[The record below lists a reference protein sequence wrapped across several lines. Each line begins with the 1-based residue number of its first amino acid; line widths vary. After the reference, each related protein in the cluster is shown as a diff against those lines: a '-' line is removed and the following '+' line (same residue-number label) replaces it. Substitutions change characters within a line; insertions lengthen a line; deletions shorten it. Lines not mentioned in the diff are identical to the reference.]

1 MGITDRCHCQTE
13 AKGPLFFVG
22 YTRLR
27 EHAMFRITVNNIIR
41 ETNENKTLLRFLRDD
56 LLITSAKDGC
66 SEGACGTC
74 TILFDGEAVRACTI
88 TTKMADGHSVL
99 TVEGLSNWEKRV
111 YDYAFGKKG
120 AVQCGFCI
128 PGMVIAA
135 KSLLDKVQDP
145 SEEEIRF
152 AIRNNICR
160 CTGYV
165 KIVEAIKLAAE
176 IFRRG
181 ELDEEKEEWRIGAR
195 VKRPDVRE
203 KVLGEG
209 KYPDDLYVEGMLHA
223 VALRSKYP
231 RAKVLSIDKDSA
243 LKAEGVTAVF
253 TAEDIPGKK
262 TVGHIVKDWE
272 AMIGVGEI
280 TRFLGDPVALVV
292 ADTREHAEKA
302 KALIKV
308 EYEVLPFVSSID
320 EAKKEDAPLVHPDKG
335 TNIAQERHISR
346 GDAEKAIKE
355 SDYTYTATFTTP
367 HTEHAFLEPEC
378 ALSLPT
384 EEGVRIYSTDQGV
397 YDTQHETAPMLGLP
411 FDKVEVF
418 NCLVGGGFGGKEDVT
433 VQHLSALAAFLLKKP
448 VKMKLTRNESLLFHP
463 KRHPMKETLTVG
475 VDKNG
480 RIKGVLAKVEADTGA
495 YQSLCGPVLERA
507 CTHASGP
514 YNYQNF
520 KIDGYAYY
528 TNNPPSGAFRG
539 FGVTQ
544 TCFGLESVL
553 DRLADKIGI
562 SSWDIRY
569 INAIKPGDELPNGQ
583 IADPSTG
590 LRETLEAVKDIYDQ
604 NEVVGISCAMK
615 NAGVGV
621 GLPDYGRVRLKIK
634 DNKVVVQC
642 AGSCIGQGLW
652 SVLKQVVSDVSGV
665 EGDRI
670 IVEKANTYA
679 PDSGTTSGSRHTTIT
694 GEAARR
700 ASLLLK
706 EALENRS
713 LDELE
718 GEEYYAEY
726 LGKTD
731 KLGSPIP
738 NPVSHVAYGYATQ
751 LCVLDKESGKIKKMV
766 AAHDVGK
773 AINPLSLEGQIEG
786 GVVMG
791 MGYALR
797 ERYRLKDCKPI
808 DKYGSLGLFR
818 ADEVPPI
825 EALIIEKKG
834 LNVASGAIGV
844 GEITCIPTAPAIANA
859 YRRLDGKDRNSLPI
873 DDTPYSI
880 KPFEKKILPKKG
892 KRLYVNPHSRCIGCK
907 ECMRA
912 CADLF
917 NKTKDPELALLEIV
931 SLKDYKP
938 SVCIQCGKCARVC
951 PEGAISL
958 NKAGVYVIDKKKCT
972 GCGECRKA
980 CPMKVMKILPDGKTG
995 KCIACGTC
1003 VKACPMEVLSI
1014 AQGE

>member
-1 MGITDRCHCQTE
+1 
-13 AKGPLFFVG
+13 
-22 YTRLR
+22 
-27 EHAMFRITVNNIIR
+27 MFRINVNSKHT
-41 ETNENKTLLRFLRDD
+41 ETNENKSLLRYLRDD
-56 LLITSAKDGC
+56 LRITSAKDGC

-74 TILFDGEAVRACTI
+74 TILFDGEAVKACTL
-88 TTKMADGHSVL
+88 TTKMADGHSIV
-99 TVEGLSNWEKRV
+99 TVEGLTEWEKRV
-111 YDYAFGKKG
+111 YDYAFGKAG

-128 PGMVIAA
+128 PGMVMAA
-135 KSLLDKVQDP
+135 KGLLDKVPDP

-165 KIVEAIKLAAE
+165 KIVEAINLAAK
-176 IFRRG
+176 IFREG
-181 ELDEEKEEWRIGAR
+181 GLEEEKEEWKIGAR

-203 KVLGEG
+203 KVLGYG
-209 KYPDDLYVEGMLHA
+209 KYPDDLYVDGMLHA

-231 RAKVLSIDKDSA
+231 RAKLLSLDKEEA
-243 LKAEGVTAVF
+243 LKEEGVVAIF
-253 TAEDIPGKK
+253 TAQDIPGKK

-272 AMIGVGEI
+272 AMIGIGET

-292 ADTREHAEKA
+292 ADTRDHADRA
-302 KALIKV
+302 KDKIKV
-308 EYEVLPFVSSID
+308 EYEVLPFISSID
-320 EAKKEDAPLVHPDKG
+320 EAKKEGAVLVHPEYKG
-335 TNIAQERHISR
+335 NIAQERHISR
-346 GDAEKAIKE
+346 GDAEKAIAE
-355 SDYTYTATFTTP
+355 SDFTYTAVFSTP

-378 ALSLPT
+378 ALSIPT

-411 FDKVEVF
+411 YDKVEVF

-448 VKMKLTRNESLLFHP
+448 VKMKLSRSESLLFHP
-463 KRHPMKETLTVG
+463 KRHPMREKITIG
-475 VDKNG
+475 VDKKG
-480 RIKGVLAKVEADTGA
+480 RIKGVMAEVEADTGA

-544 TCFGLESVL
+544 TCFGLESSL
-553 DRLADKIGI
+553 DRLAEMVGI
-562 SSWDIRY
+562 SGWEIRY

-583 IADPSTG
+583 IADSSTG
-590 LRETLEAVKDIYDQ
+590 LKETLEAVKSDYYN
-604 NEVVGISCAMK
+604 NEIVGIACAMK

-621 GLPDYGRVRLKIK
+621 GLPDYGRVTLKVEDSKVIIK
-634 DNKVVVQC
+634 C

-652 SVLKQVVSDVSGV
+652 SVLKQIVADVSGID
-665 EGDRI
+665 GDDI
-670 IVEKANTYA
+670 IVEKANTFA

-700 ASLLLK
+700 ASLLIKKELEGKTLK
-706 EALENRS
+706 
-713 LDELE
+713 DLE

-731 KLGSPIP
+731 KLGSPLP
-738 NPVSHVAYGYATQ
+738 HPVSHVAYGYATQ
-751 LCVLDKESGKIKKMV
+751 LCVLNKESGKIEKMI
-766 AAHDVGK
+766 AAHDVGR

-797 ERYRLKDCKPI
+797 ERYRLDKCKPME
-808 DKYGSLGLFR
+808 KYGSLGLFR
-818 ADEVPPI
+818 ADELPPI
-825 EALIIEKKG
+825 EAKVIEKEG
-834 LNVASGAIGV
+834 LDVASGAIGV

-859 YRRLDGKDRNSLPI
+859 YRKLDGIERNSLPLQN
-873 DDTPYSI
+873 TPYEI
-880 KPFEKKILPKKG
+880 KPFAKKILPKKG
-892 KRLYVNPHSRCIGCK
+892 KRLFVNPGSRCIGCL
-907 ECMRA
+907 ECVRA
-912 CADLF
+912 CSMLF
-917 NKTKDPELALLEIV
+917 TKTPDPTLAFIQVRKD
-931 SLKDYKP
+931 KDYKP
-938 SVCIQCGKCARVC
+938 SVCIQCGKCAKVC
-951 PEGAISL
+951 PEGAITQ
-958 NKAGVYVIDKKKCT
+958 NMAGVYTIDKKKCT
-972 GCGECRKA
+972 GCGKCREA
-980 CPMKVMKILPDGKTG
+980 CPMKVMVALEDNISG

-1003 VKACPMEVLSI
+1003 VKACPMEVLQI
-1014 AQGE
+1014 AKGE

>member
-1 MGITDRCHCQTE
+1 
-13 AKGPLFFVG
+13 
-22 YTRLR
+22 
-27 EHAMFRITVNNIIR
+27 MFRINVNSKHT
-41 ETNENKTLLRFLRDD
+41 ETNENKSLLRYLRDD
-56 LLITSAKDGC
+56 LRITSAKDGC

-74 TILFDGEAVRACTI
+74 TILFDGEAVKACTL
-88 TTKMADGHSVL
+88 TTKMADGHSIV
-99 TVEGLSNWEKRV
+99 TVEGLTEWEKKV
-111 YDYAFGKKG
+111 YDYAFGKAG

-128 PGMVIAA
+128 PGMVMAA
-135 KSLLDKVQDP
+135 KGLLDKVPDP

-165 KIVEAIKLAAE
+165 KIVEAINLAAR
-176 IFRRG
+176 IFREG
-181 ELDEEKEEWRIGAR
+181 GLEEEKEEWKIGAR

-203 KVLGEG
+203 KVLGYG
-209 KYPDDLYVEGMLHA
+209 KYPDDLYVDGMLHA

-231 RAKVLSIDKDSA
+231 RAKLLSLDKEEA
-243 LKAEGVTAVF
+243 LKEEGVVAIF
-253 TAEDIPGKK
+253 TAQDIPGKK

-272 AMIGVGEI
+272 AMIGIGEI

-292 ADTREHAEKA
+292 ADTRDHADRAKEK
-302 KALIKV
+302 IKV
-308 EYEVLPFVSSID
+308 EYEVLPFISSID
-320 EAKKEDAPLVHPDKG
+320 EAKKEGAVLVHPEYKG
-335 TNIAQERHISR
+335 NIAQERHISR
-346 GDAEKAIKE
+346 GDAEKAIAE
-355 SDYTYTATFTTP
+355 SDFTYTAVFSTP

-378 ALSLPT
+378 ALSIPT

-411 FDKVEVF
+411 YDKVEVF

-448 VKMKLTRNESLLFHP
+448 VKMKLSRSESLLFHP
-463 KRHPMKETLTVG
+463 KRHPMREKITIG
-475 VDKNG
+475 VDKKG
-480 RIKGVLAKVEADTGA
+480 RIKGVMAEVEADTGA

-544 TCFGLESVL
+544 TCFGLESSL
-553 DRLADKIGI
+553 DRLAEMVGI
-562 SSWDIRY
+562 SGWEIRY

-590 LRETLEAVKDIYDQ
+590 LKETLEAVKSDYYN
-604 NEVVGISCAMK
+604 NEIVGIACAMK

-621 GLPDYGRVRLKIK
+621 GLPDYGRVTLKVEDSKVIIK
-634 DNKVVVQC
+634 C

-652 SVLKQVVSDVSGV
+652 SVLKQIVADVSGID
-665 EGDRI
+665 GDDI
-670 IVEKANTYA
+670 IVEKANTFA

-700 ASLLLK
+700 ASLLIKKELEGKTLK
-706 EALENRS
+706 
-713 LDELE
+713 DLE

-731 KLGSPIP
+731 KLGSPLP
-738 NPVSHVAYGYATQ
+738 HPVSHVAYGYATQ
-751 LCVLDKESGKIKKMV
+751 LCVLNKESGKIEKMI
-766 AAHDVGK
+766 AAHDVGR

-797 ERYRLKDCKPI
+797 ERYRLDMCRPI
-808 DKYGSLGLFR
+808 EKYGSLGLFR
-818 ADEVPPI
+818 ADELPPI
-825 EALIIEKKG
+825 EAKVIEKEG
-834 LNVASGAIGV
+834 LDVASGAIGV

-859 YRRLDGKDRNSLPI
+859 YRKLDGIERNSLPLQN
-873 DDTPYSI
+873 TPYEI
-880 KPFEKKILPKKG
+880 KPFAKKILPKKG
-892 KRLYVNPHSRCIGCK
+892 KRLFVNPGSRCIGCL
-907 ECMRA
+907 ECVRA
-912 CADLF
+912 CSMLF
-917 NKTKDPELALLEIV
+917 TKTPDPTLAFIQVRKD
-931 SLKDYKP
+931 KDYKP
-938 SVCIQCGKCARVC
+938 SVCIQCGKCAKVC
-951 PEGAISL
+951 PEGAITQ
-958 NKAGVYVIDKKKCT
+958 NMAGVYTIDKKKCT
-972 GCGECRKA
+972 GCGKCREA
-980 CPMKVMKILPDGKTG
+980 CPMKVMVALEENISG

-1003 VKACPMEVLSI
+1003 VKACPMEVLQI
-1014 AQGE
+1014 AKGE

>member
-1 MGITDRCHCQTE
+1 
-13 AKGPLFFVG
+13 
-22 YTRLR
+22 
-27 EHAMFRITVNNIIR
+27 MFRINVNSKHT
-41 ETNENKTLLRFLRDD
+41 ETNENKSLLRYLRDD
-56 LLITSAKDGC
+56 LRITSAKDGC

-74 TILFDGEAVRACTI
+74 TILFDGEAVKACTL
-88 TTKMADGHSVL
+88 TTKMADGHSIV
-99 TVEGLSNWEKRV
+99 TVEGLTEWEKRV
-111 YDYAFGKKG
+111 YDYAFGKAG

-128 PGMVIAA
+128 PGMVMAA
-135 KSLLDKVQDP
+135 KGLLDKVPDP

-165 KIVEAIKLAAE
+165 KIVEAINLAAR
-176 IFRRG
+176 IFREG
-181 ELDEEKEEWRIGAR
+181 GLEEEKEEWKIGAR

-203 KVLGEG
+203 KVLGYG
-209 KYPDDLYVEGMLHA
+209 KYPDDLYVDGMLHA

-231 RAKVLSIDKDSA
+231 RAKLLSLDKEEA
-243 LKAEGVTAVF
+243 LKEEGVVAIF
-253 TAEDIPGKK
+253 TAQDIPGKK

-272 AMIGVGEI
+272 AMIGIGEI

-292 ADTREHAEKA
+292 ADTRDHADRA
-302 KALIKV
+302 KDKIKV
-308 EYEVLPFVSSID
+308 EYEVLPFISSID
-320 EAKKEDAPLVHPDKG
+320 EAKKEGAVLVHPEYKG
-335 TNIAQERHISR
+335 NIAQERHISR
-346 GDAEKAIKE
+346 GDAEKAIAE
-355 SDYTYTATFTTP
+355 SDFTYTAVFSTP

-378 ALSLPT
+378 ALSIPT

-411 FDKVEVF
+411 YDKVEVF

-448 VKMKLTRNESLLFHP
+448 VKMKLSRSESLLFHP
-463 KRHPMKETLTVG
+463 KRHPMREKITIG
-475 VDKNG
+475 VDKKG
-480 RIKGVLAKVEADTGA
+480 RIKGVMAEVEADTGA

-544 TCFGLESVL
+544 TCFGLESSL
-553 DRLADKIGI
+553 DRLAEMVGI
-562 SSWDIRY
+562 SGWEIRY

-583 IADPSTG
+583 IADSSTG
-590 LRETLEAVKDIYDQ
+590 LKETLEAVKSDYYN
-604 NEVVGISCAMK
+604 NEIVGIACAMK

-621 GLPDYGRVRLKIK
+621 GLPDYGRVTLKVEDSKVIIK
-634 DNKVVVQC
+634 C

-652 SVLKQVVSDVSGV
+652 SVLKQIVADVSGID
-665 EGDRI
+665 GDDI
-670 IVEKANTYA
+670 IVEKANTFA

-700 ASLLLK
+700 ASLLIKKELEGKTLK
-706 EALENRS
+706 
-713 LDELE
+713 DLE

-731 KLGSPIP
+731 KLGSPLP
-738 NPVSHVAYGYATQ
+738 HPVSHVAYGYATQ
-751 LCVLDKESGKIKKMV
+751 LCVLNKESGKIEKMI
-766 AAHDVGK
+766 AAHDVGR

-797 ERYRLKDCKPI
+797 ERYRLDMCRPI
-808 DKYGSLGLFR
+808 EKYGSLGLFR
-818 ADEVPPI
+818 ADELPPI
-825 EALIIEKKG
+825 EAKVIEKEG
-834 LNVASGAIGV
+834 LDVASGAIGV

-859 YRRLDGKDRNSLPI
+859 YRKLDGIERNSLPLQN
-873 DDTPYSI
+873 TPYEI
-880 KPFEKKILPKKG
+880 KPFAKKILPKKG
-892 KRLYVNPHSRCIGCK
+892 KRLFVNPGSRCIGCL
-907 ECMRA
+907 ECVRA
-912 CADLF
+912 CSMLF
-917 NKTKDPELALLEIV
+917 TKTPDPTLAFIQVRKD
-931 SLKDYKP
+931 KDYKP
-938 SVCIQCGKCARVC
+938 SVCIQCGKCAKVC
-951 PEGAISL
+951 PEGAITQ
-958 NKAGVYVIDKKKCT
+958 NMAGVYTIDKKKCT
-972 GCGECRKA
+972 GCGKCREA
-980 CPMKVMKILPDGKTG
+980 CPMKVMVALEDNISG

-1003 VKACPMEVLSI
+1003 VKACPMEVLQI
-1014 AQGE
+1014 AKGE

>member
-1 MGITDRCHCQTE
+1 
-13 AKGPLFFVG
+13 
-22 YTRLR
+22 
-27 EHAMFRITVNNIIR
+27 MFRINVNSKHT
-41 ETNENKTLLRFLRDD
+41 ETNENKSLLRYLRDD
-56 LLITSAKDGC
+56 LRITSAKDGC

-74 TILFDGEAVRACTI
+74 TILFDGEAVKACTL
-88 TTKMADGHSVL
+88 TTKMADGHSIV
-99 TVEGLSNWEKRV
+99 TVEGLTEWEKRV
-111 YDYAFGKKG
+111 YDYAFGKAG

-128 PGMVIAA
+128 PGMVMAA
-135 KSLLDKVQDP
+135 KGLLDKVPDP

-165 KIVEAIKLAAE
+165 KIVEAINLAAR
-176 IFRRG
+176 IFREG
-181 ELDEEKEEWRIGAR
+181 GLEEEKEEWKIGAR

-203 KVLGEG
+203 KVLGYG
-209 KYPDDLYVEGMLHA
+209 KYPDDLYVDGMLHA

-231 RAKVLSIDKDSA
+231 RAKLLSLDKEEA
-243 LKAEGVTAVF
+243 LKEEGVVAIF
-253 TAEDIPGKK
+253 TAQDIPGKK

-272 AMIGVGEI
+272 AMIGIGET

-292 ADTREHAEKA
+292 ADTRDHADRA
-302 KALIKV
+302 KDKIKV
-308 EYEVLPFVSSID
+308 EYEVLPFISSID
-320 EAKKEDAPLVHPDKG
+320 EAKKEGAVLVHPEYKG
-335 TNIAQERHISR
+335 NIAQERHISR
-346 GDAEKAIKE
+346 GDAEKAIAE
-355 SDYTYTATFTTP
+355 SDFTYTAVFSTP

-378 ALSLPT
+378 ALSIPT

-411 FDKVEVF
+411 YDKVEVF

-448 VKMKLTRNESLLFHP
+448 VKMKLSRSESLLFHP
-463 KRHPMKETLTVG
+463 KRHPMREKITIG
-475 VDKNG
+475 VDKKG
-480 RIKGVLAKVEADTGA
+480 RIKGVMAEVEADTGA

-544 TCFGLESVL
+544 TCFGLESSL
-553 DRLADKIGI
+553 DRLAEMVGI
-562 SSWDIRY
+562 SGWEIRY

-590 LRETLEAVKDIYDQ
+590 LKETLEAVKSDYYN
-604 NEVVGISCAMK
+604 NEIVGIACAMK

-621 GLPDYGRVRLKIK
+621 GLPDYGRVTLKVEDSKVIIK
-634 DNKVVVQC
+634 C

-652 SVLKQVVSDVSGV
+652 SVLKQIVADVSGID
-665 EGDRI
+665 GDDI
-670 IVEKANTYA
+670 IVEKANTFA

-700 ASLLLK
+700 ASLLIKKELEGKTLK
-706 EALENRS
+706 
-713 LDELE
+713 DLE

-731 KLGSPIP
+731 KLGSPLP
-738 NPVSHVAYGYATQ
+738 HPVSHVAYGYATQ
-751 LCVLDKESGKIKKMV
+751 LCVLNKESGKIEKMI
-766 AAHDVGK
+766 AAHDVGR

-797 ERYRLKDCKPI
+797 ERYRLDKCKPME
-808 DKYGSLGLFR
+808 KYGSLGLFR
-818 ADEVPPI
+818 ADELPPI
-825 EALIIEKKG
+825 EAKVIEKEG
-834 LNVASGAIGV
+834 LDVASGAIGV

-859 YRRLDGKDRNSLPI
+859 YRKLDGIERNSLPLPN
-873 DDTPYSI
+873 TPYEI
-880 KPFEKKILPKKG
+880 KPFAKKILPKKG
-892 KRLYVNPHSRCIGCK
+892 KRLFVNPGSRCIGCL
-907 ECMRA
+907 ECVRA
-912 CADLF
+912 CSMLF
-917 NKTKDPELALLEIV
+917 TKTPDPTLAFIQVRKD
-931 SLKDYKP
+931 KDYKP
-938 SVCIQCGKCARVC
+938 SVCIQCGKCAKVC
-951 PEGAISL
+951 PEGAITQ
-958 NKAGVYVIDKKKCT
+958 NMAGVYTIDKKKCT
-972 GCGECRKA
+972 GCGKCREA
-980 CPMKVMKILPDGKTG
+980 CPMKVMVALEDNISG

-1003 VKACPMEVLSI
+1003 VKACPMEVLQI
-1014 AQGE
+1014 AKGE

>member
-1 MGITDRCHCQTE
+1 
-13 AKGPLFFVG
+13 
-22 YTRLR
+22 
-27 EHAMFRITVNNIIR
+27 MFRINVNSKHT
-41 ETNENKTLLRFLRDD
+41 ETNENKSLLRYLRDD
-56 LLITSAKDGC
+56 LRITSAKDGC

-74 TILFDGEAVRACTI
+74 TILFDGEAVKACTL
-88 TTKMADGHSVL
+88 TTKMADGHSIV
-99 TVEGLSNWEKRV
+99 TVEGLTEWEKRV
-111 YDYAFGKKG
+111 YDYAFGKAG

-128 PGMVIAA
+128 PGMVMAA
-135 KSLLDKVQDP
+135 KGLLDKVPDP

-165 KIVEAIKLAAE
+165 KIVEAINLAAK
-176 IFRRG
+176 IFREG
-181 ELDEEKEEWRIGAR
+181 GLEEEREEWKIGAR

-203 KVLGEG
+203 KVLGYG
-209 KYPDDLYVEGMLHA
+209 KYPDDLYVDGMLHA

-231 RAKVLSIDKDSA
+231 RAKLLSLDKEEA
-243 LKAEGVTAVF
+243 LKEEGVVAIF
-253 TAEDIPGKK
+253 TAQDIPGKK

-272 AMIGVGEI
+272 AMIGIGET

-292 ADTREHAEKA
+292 ADTRDHADRA
-302 KALIKV
+302 KDKIKV
-308 EYEVLPFVSSID
+308 EYEVLPFISSID
-320 EAKKEDAPLVHPDKG
+320 EAKKEGAVLVHPEYKG
-335 TNIAQERHISR
+335 NIAQERHISR
-346 GDAEKAIKE
+346 GDAEKAIAE
-355 SDYTYTATFTTP
+355 SDFTYTSVFSTP

-378 ALSLPT
+378 ALSIPT

-411 FDKVEVF
+411 YDKVEVF

-448 VKMKLTRNESLLFHP
+448 VKMKLSRSESLLFHP
-463 KRHPMKETLTVG
+463 KRHPMREKITIG
-475 VDKNG
+475 VDKKG
-480 RIKGVLAKVEADTGA
+480 RIKGVMAEVEADTGA

-544 TCFGLESVL
+544 TCFGLESSL
-553 DRLADKIGI
+553 DRLAEMVGI
-562 SSWDIRY
+562 SGWEIRY

-590 LRETLEAVKDIYDQ
+590 LKETLEAVKSDYYN
-604 NEVVGISCAMK
+604 NEIVGIACAMK

-621 GLPDYGRVRLKIK
+621 GLPDYGRVTLKVEDSKVIIK
-634 DNKVVVQC
+634 C

-652 SVLKQVVSDVSGV
+652 SVLKQIVADVSGID
-665 EGDRI
+665 GDDI
-670 IVEKANTYA
+670 IVEKANTFA

-700 ASLLLK
+700 ASLLIKKELEGKTLK
-706 EALENRS
+706 
-713 LDELE
+713 DLE

-731 KLGSPIP
+731 KLGSPLP
-738 NPVSHVAYGYATQ
+738 HPVSHVAYGYATQ
-751 LCVLDKESGKIKKMV
+751 LCVLNKESGKIEKMI
-766 AAHDVGK
+766 AAHDVGR

-797 ERYRLKDCKPI
+797 ERYRLDKCKPME
-808 DKYGSLGLFR
+808 KYASLGLFR
-818 ADEVPPI
+818 ADELPPI
-825 EALIIEKKG
+825 EAKVIEKEG

-859 YRRLDGKDRNSLPI
+859 YRKLDGIERNSLPLQN
-873 DDTPYSI
+873 TPYEI
-880 KPFEKKILPKKG
+880 KPFAKKILPKKG
-892 KRLYVNPHSRCIGCK
+892 KRLFVNPGSRCIGCL
-907 ECMRA
+907 ECVRA
-912 CADLF
+912 CSMLF
-917 NKTKDPELALLEIV
+917 TKTPDPTLAFIQVRKD
-931 SLKDYKP
+931 KDYKP
-938 SVCIQCGKCARVC
+938 SVCIQCGKCAKVC
-951 PEGAISL
+951 PEGAITQ
-958 NKAGVYVIDKKKCT
+958 NMAGVYTIDKKKCT
-972 GCGECRKA
+972 GCGKCREA
-980 CPMKVMKILPDGKTG
+980 CPMKVMVALEDNISG

-1003 VKACPMEVLSI
+1003 VKACPMEVLQI
-1014 AQGE
+1014 AKGE

>member
-1 MGITDRCHCQTE
+1 
-13 AKGPLFFVG
+13 
-22 YTRLR
+22 
-27 EHAMFRITVNNIIR
+27 MFRINVNSKHT
-41 ETNENKTLLRFLRDD
+41 ETNENKSLLRYLRDD
-56 LLITSAKDGC
+56 LRITSAKDGC

-74 TILFDGEAVRACTI
+74 TILFDGEAVKACTL
-88 TTKMADGHSVL
+88 TTKMADGHSIV
-99 TVEGLSNWEKRV
+99 TVEGLTEWEKRV
-111 YDYAFGKKG
+111 YDYAFGKAG

-128 PGMVIAA
+128 PGMVMAA
-135 KSLLDKVQDP
+135 KGLLDKVPDP

-165 KIVEAIKLAAE
+165 KIVEAINLAAR
-176 IFRRG
+176 IFREG
-181 ELDEEKEEWRIGAR
+181 GLEEEKEEWKIGAR

-203 KVLGEG
+203 KVLGYG
-209 KYPDDLYVEGMLHA
+209 KYPDDLYVDGMLHA

-231 RAKVLSIDKDSA
+231 RAKLLSLDKEEA
-243 LKAEGVTAVF
+243 LKEEGVVAIF
-253 TAEDIPGKK
+253 TAQDIPGKK

-272 AMIGVGEI
+272 AMIGIGET

-292 ADTREHAEKA
+292 ADTRDHADRA
-302 KALIKV
+302 KDKIKV
-308 EYEVLPFVSSID
+308 EYEVLPFISSID
-320 EAKKEDAPLVHPDKG
+320 EAKKEGAVLVHPEYKG
-335 TNIAQERHISR
+335 NIAQERHISR
-346 GDAEKAIKE
+346 GDAEKAIAE
-355 SDYTYTATFTTP
+355 SDFTYTSVFSTP

-378 ALSLPT
+378 ALSIPT

-411 FDKVEVF
+411 YDKVEVF

-448 VKMKLTRNESLLFHP
+448 VKMKLSRSESLLFHP
-463 KRHPMKETLTVG
+463 KRHPMREKITIG
-475 VDKNG
+475 VDKKG
-480 RIKGVLAKVEADTGA
+480 RIKGVMAEVEADTGA

-544 TCFGLESVL
+544 TCFGLESSL
-553 DRLADKIGI
+553 DRLAEMVGI
-562 SSWDIRY
+562 SGWEIRY

-583 IADPSTG
+583 IADSSTG
-590 LRETLEAVKDIYDQ
+590 LKETLEAVKSDYYN
-604 NEVVGISCAMK
+604 NEIVGIACAMK

-621 GLPDYGRVRLKIK
+621 GLPDYGRVTLKVEDSKVIIK
-634 DNKVVVQC
+634 C

-652 SVLKQVVSDVSGV
+652 SVLKQIVADVSGID
-665 EGDRI
+665 GDDI
-670 IVEKANTYA
+670 IVEKANTFA

-700 ASLLLK
+700 ASLLIKKELEGKTLK
-706 EALENRS
+706 
-713 LDELE
+713 DLE

-731 KLGSPIP
+731 KLGSPLP
-738 NPVSHVAYGYATQ
+738 HPVSHVAYGYATQ
-751 LCVLDKESGKIKKMV
+751 LCVLNKESGKIEKMI
-766 AAHDVGK
+766 AAHDVGR

-797 ERYRLKDCKPI
+797 ERYRLDKCKPME
-808 DKYGSLGLFR
+808 KYASLGLFR
-818 ADEVPPI
+818 ADELPPI
-825 EALIIEKKG
+825 EAKVIEKEG
-834 LNVASGAIGV
+834 LDVASGAIGV

-859 YRRLDGKDRNSLPI
+859 YRKLDGIERNSLPLQN
-873 DDTPYSI
+873 TPYEI
-880 KPFEKKILPKKG
+880 KPFAKKILPKKG
-892 KRLYVNPHSRCIGCK
+892 KRLFVNPGSRCIGCL
-907 ECMRA
+907 ECVRA
-912 CADLF
+912 CSMLF
-917 NKTKDPELALLEIV
+917 TKTPDPTLAFIQVRKD
-931 SLKDYKP
+931 KDYKP
-938 SVCIQCGKCARVC
+938 SVCIQCGKCAKVC
-951 PEGAISL
+951 PEGAITQ
-958 NKAGVYVIDKKKCT
+958 NMAGVYTIDKKKCT
-972 GCGECRKA
+972 GCGKCREV
-980 CPMKVMKILPDGKTG
+980 CPMKVMVALEDNISG

-1003 VKACPMEVLSI
+1003 VKACPMEVLQI
-1014 AQGE
+1014 AKGE

>member
-1 MGITDRCHCQTE
+1 
-13 AKGPLFFVG
+13 
-22 YTRLR
+22 
-27 EHAMFRITVNNIIR
+27 MFRINVNSKHT
-41 ETNENKTLLRFLRDD
+41 ETNENKSLLRYLRDD
-56 LLITSAKDGC
+56 LRITSAKDGC

-74 TILFDGEAVRACTI
+74 TILFDGEAVKACTL
-88 TTKMADGHSVL
+88 TTKMADGHSIV
-99 TVEGLSNWEKRV
+99 TVEGLTEWEKRV
-111 YDYAFGKKG
+111 YDYAFGKAG

-128 PGMVIAA
+128 PGMVMAA
-135 KSLLDKVQDP
+135 KGLLDKVPDP

-165 KIVEAIKLAAE
+165 KIVEAINLAAR
-176 IFRRG
+176 IFREG
-181 ELDEEKEEWRIGAR
+181 GLEEEKEEWKIGAR

-203 KVLGEG
+203 KVLGYG
-209 KYPDDLYVEGMLHA
+209 KYPDDLYVDGMLHA

-231 RAKVLSIDKDSA
+231 RAKLLSLDKEEA
-243 LKAEGVTAVF
+243 LKEEGVVAIF
-253 TAEDIPGKK
+253 TAQDIPGKK

-272 AMIGVGEI
+272 AMIGIGET

-292 ADTREHAEKA
+292 ADTRDHADRA
-302 KALIKV
+302 KDKIKV
-308 EYEVLPFVSSID
+308 EYEVLPFISSID
-320 EAKKEDAPLVHPDKG
+320 EAKKEGAVLVHPEYKG
-335 TNIAQERHISR
+335 NIAQERHISR
-346 GDAEKAIKE
+346 GDAEKAIAE
-355 SDYTYTATFTTP
+355 SDFTYTSVFSTP

-378 ALSLPT
+378 ALSIPT

-411 FDKVEVF
+411 YDKVEVF

-448 VKMKLTRNESLLFHP
+448 VKMKLSRSESLLFHP
-463 KRHPMKETLTVG
+463 KRHPMREKITIG
-475 VDKNG
+475 VDKKG
-480 RIKGVLAKVEADTGA
+480 RIKGVMAEVEADTGA

-544 TCFGLESVL
+544 TCFGLESSL
-553 DRLADKIGI
+553 DRLAEMVGI
-562 SSWDIRY
+562 SGWEIRY

-590 LRETLEAVKDIYDQ
+590 LKETLEAVKSDYYN
-604 NEVVGISCAMK
+604 NEIVGIACAMK

-621 GLPDYGRVRLKIK
+621 GLPDYGRVTLKVEDSKVIIK
-634 DNKVVVQC
+634 C

-652 SVLKQVVSDVSGV
+652 SVLKQIVADVSGID
-665 EGDRI
+665 GDDI
-670 IVEKANTYA
+670 IVEKANTFA

-700 ASLLLK
+700 ASLLIKKELEGKTLK
-706 EALENRS
+706 
-713 LDELE
+713 DLE

-731 KLGSPIP
+731 KLGSPLP
-738 NPVSHVAYGYATQ
+738 HPVSHVAYGYATQ
-751 LCVLDKESGKIKKMV
+751 LCVLNKESGKIEKMI
-766 AAHDVGK
+766 AAHDVGR

-797 ERYRLKDCKPI
+797 ERYRLDKCRPI
-808 DKYGSLGLFR
+808 EKYGSLGLFR
-818 ADEVPPI
+818 ADELPPI
-825 EALIIEKKG
+825 EAKVIEKEG
-834 LNVASGAIGV
+834 LDVASGAIGV

-859 YRRLDGKDRNSLPI
+859 YRKLDGIERNSLPLQN
-873 DDTPYSI
+873 TPYEI
-880 KPFEKKILPKKG
+880 KPFAKKILPKKG
-892 KRLYVNPHSRCIGCK
+892 KRLFVNPGSRCIGCL
-907 ECMRA
+907 ECVRA
-912 CADLF
+912 CSMLF
-917 NKTKDPELALLEIV
+917 TKTPDPTLAFIQVRKD
-931 SLKDYKP
+931 KDYKP
-938 SVCIQCGKCARVC
+938 SVCIQCGKCAKVC
-951 PEGAISL
+951 PEGAITQ
-958 NKAGVYVIDKKKCT
+958 NMAGVYTIDKKKCT
-972 GCGECRKA
+972 GCGKCREA
-980 CPMKVMKILPDGKTG
+980 CPMKVMVALEDNISG

-1003 VKACPMEVLSI
+1003 VKACPMEVLQI
-1014 AQGE
+1014 AKGE

>member
-1 MGITDRCHCQTE
+1 
-13 AKGPLFFVG
+13 
-22 YTRLR
+22 
-27 EHAMFRITVNNIIR
+27 MFRINVNSKHT
-41 ETNENKTLLRFLRDD
+41 ETNENKSLLRYLRDD
-56 LLITSAKDGC
+56 LRITSAKDGC

-74 TILFDGEAVRACTI
+74 TILFDGEAVKACTL
-88 TTKMADGHSVL
+88 TTKMADGHSIV
-99 TVEGLSNWEKRV
+99 TVEGLTEWEKRV
-111 YDYAFGKKG
+111 YDYAFGKAG

-128 PGMVIAA
+128 PGMVMAA
-135 KSLLDKVQDP
+135 KGLLDKVPDP

-165 KIVEAIKLAAE
+165 KIVEAINLAAR
-176 IFRRG
+176 IFREG
-181 ELDEEKEEWRIGAR
+181 GLEEEKEEWKIGAR

-203 KVLGEG
+203 KVLGYG
-209 KYPDDLYVEGMLHA
+209 KYPDDLYVDGMLHA

-231 RAKVLSIDKDSA
+231 RAKLLSLDKEEA
-243 LKAEGVTAVF
+243 LKEEGVVAIF
-253 TAEDIPGKK
+253 TAQDIPGKK

-272 AMIGVGEI
+272 AMIGIGET

-292 ADTREHAEKA
+292 ADTRDHADRAKEK
-302 KALIKV
+302 IKV
-308 EYEVLPFVSSID
+308 EYEVLHFISSID
-320 EAKKEDAPLVHPDKG
+320 EAKKEGAVLVHPEYKG
-335 TNIAQERHISR
+335 NIAQERHISR
-346 GDAEKAIKE
+346 GDAEKAIAE
-355 SDYTYTATFTTP
+355 SDFTYTSVFSTP

-378 ALSLPT
+378 ALSIPT

-411 FDKVEVF
+411 YDKVEVF

-448 VKMKLTRNESLLFHP
+448 VKMKLSRSESLLFHP
-463 KRHPMKETLTVG
+463 KRHPMREKITIG
-475 VDKNG
+475 VDKKG
-480 RIKGVLAKVEADTGA
+480 RIKGVMAEVEADTGA

-544 TCFGLESVL
+544 TCFGLESSL
-553 DRLADKIGI
+553 DRLAEMVGI
-562 SSWDIRY
+562 SGWEIRY

-590 LRETLEAVKDIYDQ
+590 LKETLEAVKSDYYN
-604 NEVVGISCAMK
+604 NEIVGIACAMK

-621 GLPDYGRVRLKIK
+621 GLPDYGRVTLKVEDSKVIIK
-634 DNKVVVQC
+634 C

-652 SVLKQVVSDVSGV
+652 SVLKQIVADVSGID
-665 EGDRI
+665 GDDI
-670 IVEKANTYA
+670 IVEKANTFA

-700 ASLLLK
+700 ASLLIKKELEGKTLK
-706 EALENRS
+706 
-713 LDELE
+713 DLE

-731 KLGSPIP
+731 KLGSPLP
-738 NPVSHVAYGYATQ
+738 HPVSHVAYGYATQ
-751 LCVLDKESGKIKKMV
+751 LCVLNKESGKIEKMI
-766 AAHDVGK
+766 AAHDVGR

-797 ERYRLKDCKPI
+797 ERYRLDKCKPME
-808 DKYGSLGLFR
+808 KYGSLGLFR
-818 ADEVPPI
+818 ADELPPI
-825 EALIIEKKG
+825 EAKVIEKEG
-834 LNVASGAIGV
+834 LDVASGAIGV

-859 YRRLDGKDRNSLPI
+859 YRKLDGIERNSLPLQN
-873 DDTPYSI
+873 TPYEI
-880 KPFEKKILPKKG
+880 KPFAKKILPKKG
-892 KRLYVNPHSRCIGCK
+892 KRLFVNPGSRCIGCL
-907 ECMRA
+907 ECVRA
-912 CADLF
+912 CSMLF
-917 NKTKDPELALLEIV
+917 TKTPDPTLAFIQVRKD
-931 SLKDYKP
+931 KDYKP
-938 SVCIQCGKCARVC
+938 SVCIQCGKCAKVC
-951 PEGAISL
+951 PEGAITQ
-958 NKAGVYVIDKKKCT
+958 NMAGVYTIDKKKCT
-972 GCGECRKA
+972 GCGKCREA
-980 CPMKVMKILPDGKTG
+980 CPMKVMVALEDNISG

-1003 VKACPMEVLSI
+1003 VKACPMEVLQI
-1014 AQGE
+1014 AKGE

>member
-1 MGITDRCHCQTE
+1 
-13 AKGPLFFVG
+13 
-22 YTRLR
+22 
-27 EHAMFRITVNNIIR
+27 MFRINVNSKHT
-41 ETNENKTLLRFLRDD
+41 ETNENKSLLRYLRDD
-56 LLITSAKDGC
+56 LRITSAKDGC

-74 TILFDGEAVRACTI
+74 TILFDGEAVKACTL
-88 TTKMADGHSVL
+88 TTKMADGHSIV
-99 TVEGLSNWEKRV
+99 TVEGLTEWEKRV
-111 YDYAFGKKG
+111 YDYAFGKAG

-128 PGMVIAA
+128 PGMVMAA
-135 KSLLDKVQDP
+135 KGLLDKVPDP

-165 KIVEAIKLAAE
+165 KIVEAINLAAR
-176 IFRRG
+176 IFREG
-181 ELDEEKEEWRIGAR
+181 GLEEEKEEWKIGAR

-203 KVLGEG
+203 KVLGYG
-209 KYPDDLYVEGMLHA
+209 KYPDDLYVDGMLHA

-231 RAKVLSIDKDSA
+231 RARLLSLDKEEA
-243 LKAEGVTAVF
+243 LKEEGVVAIF
-253 TAEDIPGKK
+253 TAQDIPGKK

-272 AMIGVGEI
+272 AMIGIGET

-292 ADTREHAEKA
+292 ADTRDHADRA
-302 KALIKV
+302 KDKIKV
-308 EYEVLPFVSSID
+308 EYEVLPFISSID
-320 EAKKEDAPLVHPDKG
+320 EAKKEGAVLVHPEYKG
-335 TNIAQERHISR
+335 NIAQERHISR
-346 GDAEKAIKE
+346 GDAEKAIAE
-355 SDYTYTATFTTP
+355 SDFTYTSVFSTP

-378 ALSLPT
+378 ALSIPT

-411 FDKVEVF
+411 YDKVEVF

-448 VKMKLTRNESLLFHP
+448 VKMKLSRSESLLFHP
-463 KRHPMKETLTVG
+463 KRHPMREKITIG
-475 VDKNG
+475 VDKKG
-480 RIKGVLAKVEADTGA
+480 RIKGVMAEVEADTGA

-544 TCFGLESVL
+544 TCFGLESSL
-553 DRLADKIGI
+553 DRLAEMVGI
-562 SSWDIRY
+562 SGWEIRY

-590 LRETLEAVKDIYDQ
+590 LKETLEAVKSDYYN
-604 NEVVGISCAMK
+604 NEIVGIACAMK

-621 GLPDYGRVRLKIK
+621 GLPDYGRVTLKVEDSKVIIK
-634 DNKVVVQC
+634 C

-652 SVLKQVVSDVSGV
+652 SVLKQIVADVSGID
-665 EGDRI
+665 GDDI
-670 IVEKANTYA
+670 IVEKANTFA

-700 ASLLLK
+700 ASLLIKKELEGKTLK
-706 EALENRS
+706 
-713 LDELE
+713 DLE

-731 KLGSPIP
+731 KLGSPLP
-738 NPVSHVAYGYATQ
+738 HPVSHVAYGYATQ
-751 LCVLDKESGKIKKMV
+751 LCVLNKESGKIEKMI
-766 AAHDVGK
+766 AAHDVGR

-797 ERYRLKDCKPI
+797 ERYRLDKCKPME
-808 DKYGSLGLFR
+808 KYGSLGLFR
-818 ADEVPPI
+818 ADELPPI
-825 EALIIEKKG
+825 EAKVIEKEG
-834 LNVASGAIGV
+834 LDVASGAIGV

-859 YRRLDGKDRNSLPI
+859 YRKLDGIERNSLPLQN
-873 DDTPYSI
+873 TPYEI
-880 KPFEKKILPKKG
+880 KPFAKKILPKKG
-892 KRLYVNPHSRCIGCK
+892 KRLFVNPGSRCIGCL
-907 ECMRA
+907 ECVRA
-912 CADLF
+912 CSMLF
-917 NKTKDPELALLEIV
+917 TKTPDPTLAFIQVRKD
-931 SLKDYKP
+931 KDYKP
-938 SVCIQCGKCARVC
+938 SVCIQCGKCAKVC
-951 PEGAISL
+951 PEGAITQ
-958 NKAGVYVIDKKKCT
+958 NTAGVYTIDKKKCT
-972 GCGECRKA
+972 GCGKCREA
-980 CPMKVMKILPDGKTG
+980 CPMKVMVALEDNISG

-1003 VKACPMEVLSI
+1003 VKACPMEVLQI
-1014 AQGE
+1014 AKGE

>member
-1 MGITDRCHCQTE
+1 
-13 AKGPLFFVG
+13 
-22 YTRLR
+22 
-27 EHAMFRITVNNIIR
+27 MFRINVNSKHT
-41 ETNENKTLLRFLRDD
+41 ETNENKSLLRYLRDD
-56 LLITSAKDGC
+56 LRITSAKDGC

-74 TILFDGEAVRACTI
+74 TILFDGEAVKACTL
-88 TTKMADGHSVL
+88 TTKMADGHSIV
-99 TVEGLSNWEKRV
+99 TVEGLTEWEKRV
-111 YDYAFGKKG
+111 YDYAFGKAG

-128 PGMVIAA
+128 PGMVMAA
-135 KSLLDKVQDP
+135 KGLLDKVPDP

-165 KIVEAIKLAAE
+165 KIVEAINLAAR
-176 IFRRG
+176 IFREG
-181 ELDEEKEEWRIGAR
+181 GLEEEKEEWKIGAR

-203 KVLGEG
+203 KVLGYG
-209 KYPDDLYVEGMLHA
+209 KYPDDLYVDGMLHA

-231 RAKVLSIDKDSA
+231 RAKLLSLDKEEA
-243 LKAEGVTAVF
+243 LKEEGVVAIF
-253 TAEDIPGKK
+253 TAQDIPGKK

-272 AMIGVGEI
+272 AMIGIGEI

-292 ADTREHAEKA
+292 ADTRDHADRAKEK
-302 KALIKV
+302 IKV
-308 EYEVLPFVSSID
+308 EYEVLPFISSID
-320 EAKKEDAPLVHPDKG
+320 EAKKEGAVLVHPEYKG
-335 TNIAQERHISR
+335 NIAQERHISR
-346 GDAEKAIKE
+346 GDAEKAIAE
-355 SDYTYTATFTTP
+355 SDFTYTAVFSTP

-378 ALSLPT
+378 ALSIPT

-411 FDKVEVF
+411 YDKVEVF

-448 VKMKLTRNESLLFHP
+448 VKMKLSRSESLLFHP
-463 KRHPMKETLTVG
+463 KRHPMREKITIG
-475 VDKNG
+475 VDKKG
-480 RIKGVLAKVEADTGA
+480 RIKGVMAEVEADTGA

-544 TCFGLESVL
+544 TCFGLESSL
-553 DRLADKIGI
+553 DRLAEMVGI
-562 SSWDIRY
+562 SGWEIRY

-583 IADPSTG
+583 IADSSTG
-590 LRETLEAVKDIYDQ
+590 LKETLEAVKSDYYN
-604 NEVVGISCAMK
+604 NEIVGIACAMK

-621 GLPDYGRVRLKIK
+621 GLPDYGRVTLKVEDSKVIIK
-634 DNKVVVQC
+634 C

-652 SVLKQVVSDVSGV
+652 SVLKQIVADVSGID
-665 EGDRI
+665 GDDI
-670 IVEKANTYA
+670 IVEKANTFA

-700 ASLLLK
+700 ASLLIKKELEGKTLK
-706 EALENRS
+706 
-713 LDELE
+713 DLE

-731 KLGSPIP
+731 KLGSPLP
-738 NPVSHVAYGYATQ
+738 HPVSHVAYGYATQ
-751 LCVLDKESGKIKKMV
+751 LCVLNKESGKIEKMI
-766 AAHDVGK
+766 AAHDVGR

-797 ERYRLKDCKPI
+797 ERYRLDKCRPI
-808 DKYGSLGLFR
+808 EKYGSLGLFR
-818 ADEVPPI
+818 ADELPPI
-825 EALIIEKKG
+825 EAKVIEKEG
-834 LNVASGAIGV
+834 LDVASGAIGV

-859 YRRLDGKDRNSLPI
+859 YRKLDGIERNSLPLQN
-873 DDTPYSI
+873 TPYEI
-880 KPFEKKILPKKG
+880 KPFAKKILPKKG
-892 KRLYVNPHSRCIGCK
+892 KRLFVNPGSRCIGCL
-907 ECMRA
+907 ECVRA
-912 CADLF
+912 CSMLF
-917 NKTKDPELALLEIV
+917 TKTPDPTLAFIQVRKD
-931 SLKDYKP
+931 KDYKP
-938 SVCIQCGKCARVC
+938 SVCIQCGKCAKVC
-951 PEGAISL
+951 PEGAITQ
-958 NKAGVYVIDKKKCT
+958 NMAGVYTIDKKKCT
-972 GCGECRKA
+972 GCGKCREA
-980 CPMKVMKILPDGKTG
+980 CPMKVMVVLEDNISG

-1003 VKACPMEVLSI
+1003 VKACPMEVLQI
-1014 AQGE
+1014 AKGE

>member
-1 MGITDRCHCQTE
+1 
-13 AKGPLFFVG
+13 
-22 YTRLR
+22 
-27 EHAMFRITVNNIIR
+27 MFRINVNSKHT
-41 ETNENKTLLRFLRDD
+41 ETNENKSLLRYLRDD
-56 LLITSAKDGC
+56 LRITSAKDGC

-74 TILFDGEAVRACTI
+74 TILFDGEAVKACTL
-88 TTKMADGHSVL
+88 TTKMADGHSIV
-99 TVEGLSNWEKRV
+99 TVEGLTEWEKRV
-111 YDYAFGKKG
+111 YDYAFGKAG

-128 PGMVIAA
+128 PGMVMAA
-135 KSLLDKVQDP
+135 KGLLDKVPDP

-165 KIVEAIKLAAE
+165 KIVEAINLAAK
-176 IFRRG
+176 IFREG
-181 ELDEEKEEWRIGAR
+181 GLEEEKEEWKIGAR

-203 KVLGEG
+203 KVLGYG
-209 KYPDDLYVEGMLHA
+209 KYPDDLYVDGMLHA

-231 RAKVLSIDKDSA
+231 RAKLLSLDKEEA
-243 LKAEGVTAVF
+243 LKEEGVVAIF
-253 TAEDIPGKK
+253 TAQDIPGKK

-272 AMIGVGEI
+272 AMIGIGET

-292 ADTREHAEKA
+292 ADTRDHADRA
-302 KALIKV
+302 KDKIKV
-308 EYEVLPFVSSID
+308 EYEVLPFISSID
-320 EAKKEDAPLVHPDKG
+320 EAKKEGAVIVHPEYKG
-335 TNIAQERHISR
+335 NIAQERHISR
-346 GDAEKAIKE
+346 GDAEKAIAE
-355 SDYTYTATFTTP
+355 SDFTYTSVFSTP

-378 ALSLPT
+378 ALSIPT

-411 FDKVEVF
+411 YDKVEVF

-448 VKMKLTRNESLLFHP
+448 VKMKLSRSESLLFHP
-463 KRHPMKETLTVG
+463 KRHPMREKITIG
-475 VDKNG
+475 VDKKG
-480 RIKGVLAKVEADTGA
+480 RIKGVMAEVEADTGA

-544 TCFGLESVL
+544 TCFGLESSL
-553 DRLADKIGI
+553 DRLAEMVGI
-562 SSWDIRY
+562 SGWEIRY

-583 IADPSTG
+583 IADSSTG
-590 LRETLEAVKDIYDQ
+590 LKETLEAVKSDYYN
-604 NEVVGISCAMK
+604 NEIVGIACAMK

-621 GLPDYGRVRLKIK
+621 GLPDYGRVTLKVEDSKVIIK
-634 DNKVVVQC
+634 C

-652 SVLKQVVSDVSGV
+652 SVLKQIVADVSGID
-665 EGDRI
+665 GDDI
-670 IVEKANTYA
+670 IVEKANTFA

-700 ASLLLK
+700 ASLLIKKELEGKTLK
-706 EALENRS
+706 
-713 LDELE
+713 DLE

-731 KLGSPIP
+731 KLGSPLP
-738 NPVSHVAYGYATQ
+738 HPVSHVAYGYATQ
-751 LCVLDKESGKIKKMV
+751 LCVLNKESGKIEKMI
-766 AAHDVGK
+766 AAHDVGR

-797 ERYRLKDCKPI
+797 ERYRLDKCKPME
-808 DKYGSLGLFR
+808 KYGSLGLFR
-818 ADEVPPI
+818 ADELPPI
-825 EALIIEKKG
+825 EAKVIEKEG
-834 LNVASGAIGV
+834 LDVASGAIGV

-859 YRRLDGKDRNSLPI
+859 YRKLDGIERNSLPLQN
-873 DDTPYSI
+873 TPYEI
-880 KPFEKKILPKKG
+880 KPFAKKILPKKG
-892 KRLYVNPHSRCIGCK
+892 KRLFVNPGSRCIGCL
-907 ECMRA
+907 ECVRA
-912 CADLF
+912 CSMLF
-917 NKTKDPELALLEIV
+917 TKTSDPTLAFIQVRKD
-931 SLKDYKP
+931 KDYKP
-938 SVCIQCGKCARVC
+938 SVCIQCGKCAKVC
-951 PEGAISL
+951 PEGAITQ
-958 NKAGVYVIDKKKCT
+958 NMAGVYTIDKKKCT
-972 GCGECRKA
+972 GCGKCREA
-980 CPMKVMKILPDGKTG
+980 CPMKVMVALEDNISG

-1003 VKACPMEVLSI
+1003 VKACPMEVLQI
-1014 AQGE
+1014 AKGE

>member
-1 MGITDRCHCQTE
+1 
-13 AKGPLFFVG
+13 
-22 YTRLR
+22 
-27 EHAMFRITVNNIIR
+27 MFRINVNSKHT
-41 ETNENKTLLRFLRDD
+41 ETNENKSLLRYLRDD
-56 LLITSAKDGC
+56 LRITSAKDGC

-74 TILFDGEAVRACTI
+74 TILFDGEAVKACTL
-88 TTKMADGHSVL
+88 TTKMADGHSIV
-99 TVEGLSNWEKRV
+99 TVEGLTEWEKRV
-111 YDYAFGKKG
+111 YDYAFGKAG

-128 PGMVIAA
+128 PGMVMAA
-135 KSLLDKVQDP
+135 KGLLDKVPDP

-165 KIVEAIKLAAE
+165 KIVEAINLAAR
-176 IFRRG
+176 IFREG
-181 ELDEEKEEWRIGAR
+181 GLEEEKEEWKIGAR

-203 KVLGEG
+203 KVLGYG
-209 KYPDDLYVEGMLHA
+209 KYPDDLYVDGMLHA

-231 RAKVLSIDKDSA
+231 RAKLLSLDKEEA
-243 LKAEGVTAVF
+243 LKEEGVVAIF
-253 TAEDIPGKK
+253 TAQDIPGKK

-272 AMIGVGEI
+272 AMIGIGET

-292 ADTREHAEKA
+292 ADTRDHADRA
-302 KALIKV
+302 KDKIKV
-308 EYEVLPFVSSID
+308 EYEVLPFISSID
-320 EAKKEDAPLVHPDKG
+320 EAKKEGAVLVHPEYKG
-335 TNIAQERHISR
+335 NIAQERHISR
-346 GDAEKAIKE
+346 GDAEKAIAE
-355 SDYTYTATFTTP
+355 SDFTYTSVFSTP

-378 ALSLPT
+378 ALSIPT

-411 FDKVEVF
+411 YDKVEVF

-448 VKMKLTRNESLLFHP
+448 VKMKLSRSESLLFHP
-463 KRHPMKETLTVG
+463 KRHPMREKITIG
-475 VDKNG
+475 VDKKG
-480 RIKGVLAKVEADTGA
+480 RIKGVMAEVEADTGA

-544 TCFGLESVL
+544 TCFGLESSL
-553 DRLADKIGI
+553 DRLAEMVGI
-562 SSWDIRY
+562 SGWEIRY

-590 LRETLEAVKDIYDQ
+590 LKETLEAVKSDYYN
-604 NEVVGISCAMK
+604 NEIVGIACAMK

-621 GLPDYGRVRLKIK
+621 GLPDYGRVTLKVEDSKVIIK
-634 DNKVVVQC
+634 C

-652 SVLKQVVSDVSGV
+652 SVLKQIVADVSGID
-665 EGDRI
+665 GDDI
-670 IVEKANTYA
+670 IVEKANTFA

-700 ASLLLK
+700 ASLLIKKELEGKTLK
-706 EALENRS
+706 
-713 LDELE
+713 DLE

-731 KLGSPIP
+731 KLGSPLP
-738 NPVSHVAYGYATQ
+738 HPVSHVAYGYATQ
-751 LCVLDKESGKIKKMV
+751 LCVLNKESGKIEKMI
-766 AAHDVGK
+766 AAHDVGR

-797 ERYRLKDCKPI
+797 ERYRLDKCKPME
-808 DKYGSLGLFR
+808 KYGSLGLFR
-818 ADEVPPI
+818 ADELPPI
-825 EALIIEKKG
+825 EAKVIEKEG
-834 LNVASGAIGV
+834 LDVASGAIGV

-859 YRRLDGKDRNSLPI
+859 YRKLDGIERNSLPLPN
-873 DDTPYSI
+873 TPYEI
-880 KPFEKKILPKKG
+880 KPFAKKILPKKG
-892 KRLYVNPHSRCIGCK
+892 KRLFVNPGSRCIGCL
-907 ECMRA
+907 ECVRA
-912 CADLF
+912 CSMLF
-917 NKTKDPELALLEIV
+917 TKTPDPTLAFIQVRKD
-931 SLKDYKP
+931 KDYKP
-938 SVCIQCGKCARVC
+938 SVCIQCGKCAKVC
-951 PEGAISL
+951 PEGAITQ
-958 NKAGVYVIDKKKCT
+958 NMAGVYTIDKKKCT
-972 GCGECRKA
+972 GCGKCREA
-980 CPMKVMKILPDGKTG
+980 CPMKVMVALEDNISG

-1003 VKACPMEVLSI
+1003 VKACPMEVLQI
-1014 AQGE
+1014 AKGE

>member
-1 MGITDRCHCQTE
+1 
-13 AKGPLFFVG
+13 
-22 YTRLR
+22 
-27 EHAMFRITVNNIIR
+27 MFRINVNSKHT
-41 ETNENKTLLRFLRDD
+41 ETNENKSLLRYLRDD
-56 LLITSAKDGC
+56 LRITSAKDGC

-74 TILFDGEAVRACTI
+74 TILFDGEAVKACTL
-88 TTKMADGHSVL
+88 TTKMADGHSIV
-99 TVEGLSNWEKRV
+99 TVEGLTEWEKRV
-111 YDYAFGKKG
+111 YDYAFGKAG

-128 PGMVIAA
+128 PGMVMAA
-135 KSLLDKVQDP
+135 KGLLDKVPDP

-165 KIVEAIKLAAE
+165 KIVEAINLAAR
-176 IFRRG
+176 IFREG
-181 ELDEEKEEWRIGAR
+181 GLEEEKEEWKIGAR

-203 KVLGEG
+203 KVLGYG
-209 KYPDDLYVEGMLHA
+209 KYPDDLYVDGMLHA

-231 RAKVLSIDKDSA
+231 RAKLLSLDKEEA
-243 LKAEGVTAVF
+243 LKEEGVVAIF
-253 TAEDIPGKK
+253 TAQDIPGKK

-272 AMIGVGEI
+272 AMIGIGET

-292 ADTREHAEKA
+292 ADTRDHADRA
-302 KALIKV
+302 KDKIKV
-308 EYEVLPFVSSID
+308 EYEVLPFISSID
-320 EAKKEDAPLVHPDKG
+320 EAKKEGAVLVHPEYKG
-335 TNIAQERHISR
+335 NIAQERHISR
-346 GDAEKAIKE
+346 GDAEKAIAE
-355 SDYTYTATFTTP
+355 SDFTYTAVFSTP

-378 ALSLPT
+378 ALSIPT

-411 FDKVEVF
+411 YDKVEVF

-448 VKMKLTRNESLLFHP
+448 VKMKLSRSESLLFHP
-463 KRHPMKETLTVG
+463 KRHPMREKITIG
-475 VDKNG
+475 VDKKG
-480 RIKGVLAKVEADTGA
+480 RIKGVMAEVEADTGA

-544 TCFGLESVL
+544 TCFGLESSL
-553 DRLADKIGI
+553 DRLAEMVGI
-562 SSWDIRY
+562 SGWEIRY

-583 IADPSTG
+583 IADSSTG
-590 LRETLEAVKDIYDQ
+590 LKETLEAVKSDYYN
-604 NEVVGISCAMK
+604 NEIVGIACAMK

-621 GLPDYGRVRLKIK
+621 GLPDYGRVTLKVEDSKVIIK
-634 DNKVVVQC
+634 C

-652 SVLKQVVSDVSGV
+652 SVLKQIVADVSGID
-665 EGDRI
+665 GDDI
-670 IVEKANTYA
+670 IVEKANTFA

-700 ASLLLK
+700 ASLLIKKELEGKTLK
-706 EALENRS
+706 
-713 LDELE
+713 DLE

-731 KLGSPIP
+731 KLGSPLP
-738 NPVSHVAYGYATQ
+738 HPVSHVAYGYATQ
-751 LCVLDKESGKIKKMV
+751 LCVLNKESGKIEKMI
-766 AAHDVGK
+766 AAHDVGR

-797 ERYRLKDCKPI
+797 ERYRLDKCKPME
-808 DKYGSLGLFR
+808 KYGSLGLFR
-818 ADEVPPI
+818 ADELPPI
-825 EALIIEKKG
+825 EAKVIEKEG
-834 LNVASGAIGV
+834 LDVASGAIGV

-859 YRRLDGKDRNSLPI
+859 YRKLDGIERNSLPLPN
-873 DDTPYSI
+873 TPYEI
-880 KPFEKKILPKKG
+880 KPFAKKILPKKG
-892 KRLYVNPHSRCIGCK
+892 KRLFVNPGSRCIGCL
-907 ECMRA
+907 ECVRA
-912 CADLF
+912 CSMLF
-917 NKTKDPELALLEIV
+917 TKTPDPTLAFIQVRKD
-931 SLKDYKP
+931 KDYKP
-938 SVCIQCGKCARVC
+938 SVCIQCGKCAKVC
-951 PEGAISL
+951 PEGAITQ
-958 NKAGVYVIDKKKCT
+958 NMAGVYTIDKKKCT
-972 GCGECRKA
+972 GCGKCREA
-980 CPMKVMKILPDGKTG
+980 CPMKVMVALEGNISG

-1003 VKACPMEVLSI
+1003 VKACPMEVLQI
-1014 AQGE
+1014 AKGE

>member
-1 MGITDRCHCQTE
+1 
-13 AKGPLFFVG
+13 
-22 YTRLR
+22 
-27 EHAMFRITVNNIIR
+27 MFRINVNSKHT
-41 ETNENKTLLRFLRDD
+41 ETNENKSLLRYLRDD
-56 LLITSAKDGC
+56 LRITSAKDGC

-74 TILFDGEAVRACTI
+74 TILFDGEAVKACTL
-88 TTKMADGHSVL
+88 TTKMADGHSIV
-99 TVEGLSNWEKRV
+99 TVEGLTEWEKRV
-111 YDYAFGKKG
+111 YDYAFGKAG

-128 PGMVIAA
+128 PGMVMAA
-135 KSLLDKVQDP
+135 KGLLDKVPDP

-165 KIVEAIKLAAE
+165 KIVEAINLAAR
-176 IFRRG
+176 IFREG
-181 ELDEEKEEWRIGAR
+181 GLEEEKEEWKIGAR

-203 KVLGEG
+203 KVLGYG
-209 KYPDDLYVEGMLHA
+209 KYPDDLYVDGMLHA

-231 RAKVLSIDKDSA
+231 RAKLLSLDKEEA
-243 LKAEGVTAVF
+243 LKEEGVVAIF
-253 TAEDIPGKK
+253 TAQDIPGKK

-272 AMIGVGEI
+272 AMIGIGET

-292 ADTREHAEKA
+292 ADTRDHADRA
-302 KALIKV
+302 KDKIKV
-308 EYEVLPFVSSID
+308 EYEVLPFISSID
-320 EAKKEDAPLVHPDKG
+320 EAKKEGAVLVHPEYKG
-335 TNIAQERHISR
+335 NIAQERHISR
-346 GDAEKAIKE
+346 GDAEKAIAE
-355 SDYTYTATFTTP
+355 SDFTYTSVFSTP

-378 ALSLPT
+378 ALSIPT

-411 FDKVEVF
+411 YDKVEVF

-448 VKMKLTRNESLLFHP
+448 VKMKLSRSESLLFHP
-463 KRHPMKETLTVG
+463 KRHPMREKITIG
-475 VDKNG
+475 VDKKG
-480 RIKGVLAKVEADTGA
+480 RIKGVMAEVEADTGA

-544 TCFGLESVL
+544 TCFGLESSL
-553 DRLADKIGI
+553 DRLAEMVGI
-562 SSWDIRY
+562 SGWEIRY

-583 IADPSTG
+583 IADSSTG
-590 LRETLEAVKDIYDQ
+590 LKETLEAVKSDYYN
-604 NEVVGISCAMK
+604 NEIVGIACAMK

-621 GLPDYGRVRLKIK
+621 GLPDYGRVTLKVEDSKVIIK
-634 DNKVVVQC
+634 C

-652 SVLKQVVSDVSGV
+652 SVLKQIVADVSGID
-665 EGDRI
+665 GDDI
-670 IVEKANTYA
+670 IVEKANTFA

-700 ASLLLK
+700 ASLLIKKELEGKTLK
-706 EALENRS
+706 
-713 LDELE
+713 DLE

-731 KLGSPIP
+731 KLGSPLPHPI
-738 NPVSHVAYGYATQ
+738 SHVAYGYATQ
-751 LCVLDKESGKIKKMV
+751 LCVLNKESGKIEKMI
-766 AAHDVGK
+766 AAHDVGR

-797 ERYRLKDCKPI
+797 ERYRLDKCKPME
-808 DKYGSLGLFR
+808 KYGSLGLFR
-818 ADEVPPI
+818 ADELPPI
-825 EALIIEKKG
+825 EAKVIEKEG
-834 LNVASGAIGV
+834 LDVASGAIGV

-859 YRRLDGKDRNSLPI
+859 YRKLDGIERNSLPLQN
-873 DDTPYSI
+873 TPYEI
-880 KPFEKKILPKKG
+880 KPFAKKILPKKG
-892 KRLYVNPHSRCIGCK
+892 KRLFVNPGSRCIGCL
-907 ECMRA
+907 ECVRA
-912 CADLF
+912 CSMLF
-917 NKTKDPELALLEIV
+917 TKTPDPTLAFIQVRKD
-931 SLKDYKP
+931 KDYKP
-938 SVCIQCGKCARVC
+938 SVCIQCGKCAKVC
-951 PEGAISL
+951 PEGAITQ
-958 NKAGVYVIDKKKCT
+958 NMAGVYTIDKKKCT
-972 GCGECRKA
+972 GCGKCREA
-980 CPMKVMKILPDGKTG
+980 CPMKVMVALEDNISG

-1003 VKACPMEVLSI
+1003 VKACPMEVLQI
-1014 AQGE
+1014 AKGE

>member
-1 MGITDRCHCQTE
+1 
-13 AKGPLFFVG
+13 
-22 YTRLR
+22 
-27 EHAMFRITVNNIIR
+27 MFRINVNSKHT
-41 ETNENKTLLRFLRDD
+41 ETNENKSLLRYLRDD
-56 LLITSAKDGC
+56 LRITSAKDGC

-74 TILFDGEAVRACTI
+74 TILFDGEAVKACTL
-88 TTKMADGHSVL
+88 TTKMADGHSIV
-99 TVEGLSNWEKRV
+99 TVEGLTEWEKRV
-111 YDYAFGKKG
+111 YDYAFGKAG

-128 PGMVIAA
+128 PGMVMAA
-135 KSLLDKVQDP
+135 KGLLDKVPDP

-165 KIVEAIKLAAE
+165 KIVEAINLAAR
-176 IFRRG
+176 IFREG
-181 ELDEEKEEWRIGAR
+181 GLEEEKEEWKIGAR

-203 KVLGEG
+203 KVLGYG
-209 KYPDDLYVEGMLHA
+209 KYPDDLYVDGMLHA

-231 RAKVLSIDKDSA
+231 RAKLLSLDKEEA
-243 LKAEGVTAVF
+243 LKEEGVVAIF
-253 TAEDIPGKK
+253 TAQDIPGKK

-272 AMIGVGEI
+272 AMIGIGET

-292 ADTREHAEKA
+292 ADTRDHADRA
-302 KALIKV
+302 KDKIKV
-308 EYEVLPFVSSID
+308 EYEVLPFISSID
-320 EAKKEDAPLVHPDKG
+320 EAKKEGAVLVHPEYKG
-335 TNIAQERHISR
+335 NIAQERHISR
-346 GDAEKAIKE
+346 GDAEKAIAE
-355 SDYTYTATFTTP
+355 SDFTYTSVFSTP

-378 ALSLPT
+378 ALSIPT

-411 FDKVEVF
+411 YDKVEVF

-448 VKMKLTRNESLLFHP
+448 VKMKLSRSESLLFHP
-463 KRHPMKETLTVG
+463 KRHPMREKITIG
-475 VDKNG
+475 VDKKG
-480 RIKGVLAKVEADTGA
+480 RIKGVMAEVEADTGA

-544 TCFGLESVL
+544 TCFGLESSL
-553 DRLADKIGI
+553 DRLAEMVGI
-562 SSWDIRY
+562 SGWEIRY

-583 IADPSTG
+583 IADSSTG
-590 LRETLEAVKDIYDQ
+590 LKETLEAVKSDYYN
-604 NEVVGISCAMK
+604 NEIVGIACAMK

-621 GLPDYGRVRLKIK
+621 GLPDYGRVTLKVEDSKVIIK
-634 DNKVVVQC
+634 C

-652 SVLKQVVSDVSGV
+652 SVLKQIVADVSGID
-665 EGDRI
+665 GDDI
-670 IVEKANTYA
+670 IVEKANTFA

-700 ASLLLK
+700 ASLLIKKELEGKTLK
-706 EALENRS
+706 
-713 LDELE
+713 DLE

-731 KLGSPIP
+731 KLGSPLP
-738 NPVSHVAYGYATQ
+738 HPVSHVAYGYATQ
-751 LCVLDKESGKIKKMV
+751 LCVLNKESGKIEKMI
-766 AAHDVGK
+766 AAHDVGR

-797 ERYRLKDCKPI
+797 ERYRLDKCKPME
-808 DKYGSLGLFR
+808 KYGSLGLFR
-818 ADEVPPI
+818 ADELPPI
-825 EALIIEKKG
+825 EAKVIEKEG
-834 LNVASGAIGV
+834 LDVASGAIGV

-859 YRRLDGKDRNSLPI
+859 YRKLDGIERNSLPLQN
-873 DDTPYSI
+873 TPYEI
-880 KPFEKKILPKKG
+880 KPFAKKILPKKG
-892 KRLYVNPHSRCIGCK
+892 KRLFVNPGSRCIGCL
-907 ECMRA
+907 ECVRA
-912 CADLF
+912 CSMLF
-917 NKTKDPELALLEIV
+917 TKTPDPTLAFIQVRKD
-931 SLKDYKP
+931 KDYKP
-938 SVCIQCGKCARVC
+938 SVCIQCGKCAKVC
-951 PEGAISL
+951 PEGAITQ
-958 NKAGVYVIDKKKCT
+958 NMAGVYTIDKKKCT
-972 GCGECRKA
+972 GCGKCREA
-980 CPMKVMKILPDGKTG
+980 CPMKVMVALEDNISG

-1003 VKACPMEVLSI
+1003 VKACPMEVLQI
-1014 AQGE
+1014 AKGE

>member
-1 MGITDRCHCQTE
+1 
-13 AKGPLFFVG
+13 
-22 YTRLR
+22 
-27 EHAMFRITVNNIIR
+27 MFRINVNSKHT
-41 ETNENKTLLRFLRDD
+41 ETNENKSLLRYLRDD
-56 LLITSAKDGC
+56 LRITSAKDGC

-74 TILFDGEAVRACTI
+74 TILFDGEAVKACTL
-88 TTKMADGHSVL
+88 TTKMADGHSIV
-99 TVEGLSNWEKRV
+99 TVEGLTEWEKRV
-111 YDYAFGKKG
+111 YDYAFGKAG

-128 PGMVIAA
+128 PGMVMAA
-135 KSLLDKVQDP
+135 KGLLDKVPDP

-165 KIVEAIKLAAE
+165 KIVEAINLAAR
-176 IFRRG
+176 IFREG
-181 ELDEEKEEWRIGAR
+181 GFEEEKEEWKIGAR

-203 KVLGEG
+203 KVLGYG
-209 KYPDDLYVEGMLHA
+209 KYPDDLYVDGMLHA

-231 RAKVLSIDKDSA
+231 RAKLLSLDKEEA
-243 LKAEGVTAVF
+243 LKEEGVVAIF
-253 TAEDIPGKK
+253 TAQDIPGKK

-272 AMIGVGEI
+272 AMIGIGEI

-292 ADTREHAEKA
+292 ADTRDHADRAKEK
-302 KALIKV
+302 IKV
-308 EYEVLPFVSSID
+308 EYEVLPFISSID
-320 EAKKEDAPLVHPDKG
+320 EAKKEGAVLVHPEYKG
-335 TNIAQERHISR
+335 NIAQERHISR
-346 GDAEKAIKE
+346 GDAEKAIAE
-355 SDYTYTATFTTP
+355 SDFTYTAVFSTP

-378 ALSLPT
+378 ALSIPT

-411 FDKVEVF
+411 YDKVEVF

-448 VKMKLTRNESLLFHP
+448 VKMKLSRSESLLFHP
-463 KRHPMKETLTVG
+463 KRHPMREKITIG
-475 VDKNG
+475 VDKKG
-480 RIKGVLAKVEADTGA
+480 RIKGVMAEVEADTGA

-544 TCFGLESVL
+544 TCFGLESSL
-553 DRLADKIGI
+553 DRLAEMVGI
-562 SSWDIRY
+562 SGWEIRY

-583 IADPSTG
+583 IADSSTG
-590 LRETLEAVKDIYDQ
+590 LKETLEAVKSDYYN
-604 NEVVGISCAMK
+604 NEIVGIACAMK

-621 GLPDYGRVRLKIK
+621 GLPDYGRVTLKVEDSKVIIK
-634 DNKVVVQC
+634 C

-652 SVLKQVVSDVSGV
+652 SVLKQIVADVSGID
-665 EGDRI
+665 GDDI
-670 IVEKANTYA
+670 IVEKANTFA

-700 ASLLLK
+700 ASLLIKKELEGKTLK
-706 EALENRS
+706 
-713 LDELE
+713 DLE

-731 KLGSPIP
+731 KLGSPLPHPI
-738 NPVSHVAYGYATQ
+738 SHVAYGYATQ
-751 LCVLDKESGKIKKMV
+751 LCVLNKESGKIEKMI
-766 AAHDVGK
+766 AAHDVGR

-797 ERYRLKDCKPI
+797 ERYRLDKCRPI
-808 DKYGSLGLFR
+808 EKYGSLGLFR
-818 ADEVPPI
+818 ADELPPI
-825 EALIIEKKG
+825 EAKVIEKEG
-834 LNVASGAIGV
+834 LDVASGAIGV

-859 YRRLDGKDRNSLPI
+859 YRKLDGIERNSLPLQN
-873 DDTPYSI
+873 TPYEI
-880 KPFEKKILPKKG
+880 KPFAKKILPKKG
-892 KRLYVNPHSRCIGCK
+892 KRLFVNPGSRCIGCL
-907 ECMRA
+907 ECVRA
-912 CADLF
+912 CSMLF
-917 NKTKDPELALLEIV
+917 TKTPDPTLAFIQVRKD
-931 SLKDYKP
+931 KDYKP
-938 SVCIQCGKCARVC
+938 SVCIQCGKCAKVC
-951 PEGAISL
+951 PEGAITQ
-958 NKAGVYVIDKKKCT
+958 NMAGVYTIDKKKCT
-972 GCGECRKA
+972 GCGKCREV
-980 CPMKVMKILPDGKTG
+980 CPMKVMVALEGNISG

-1003 VKACPMEVLSI
+1003 VKACPMEVLQI
-1014 AQGE
+1014 AKGE

>member
-1 MGITDRCHCQTE
+1 
-13 AKGPLFFVG
+13 
-22 YTRLR
+22 
-27 EHAMFRITVNNIIR
+27 MFRINVNSKHT
-41 ETNENKTLLRFLRDD
+41 ETNENKSLLRYLRDD
-56 LLITSAKDGC
+56 LRITSAKDGC

-74 TILFDGEAVRACTI
+74 TILFDGEAVKACTL
-88 TTKMADGHSVL
+88 TPKTADGHSII
-99 TVEGLSNWEKRV
+99 TVEGLTEWEKRV
-111 YDYAFGKKG
+111 YDYAFGKAG

-128 PGMVIAA
+128 PGMVMAA
-135 KSLLDKVQDP
+135 KGLLDKVPDP

-165 KIVEAIKLAAE
+165 KIVEAINLAAR
-176 IFRRG
+176 IFREG
-181 ELDEEKEEWRIGAR
+181 GLEEEKEEWKIGAR

-203 KVLGEG
+203 KVLGYG
-209 KYPDDLYVEGMLHA
+209 KYPDDLYVDGMLHA

-231 RAKVLSIDKDSA
+231 RAKLLSLDKEEA
-243 LKAEGVTAVF
+243 LKEEGVVAIF
-253 TAEDIPGKK
+253 TAQDIPGKK

-272 AMIGVGEI
+272 AMIGIGET

-292 ADTREHAEKA
+292 ADTRDHADRA
-302 KALIKV
+302 KDKIKV
-308 EYEVLPFVSSID
+308 EYEVLPFISSID
-320 EAKKEDAPLVHPDKG
+320 EAKKEGAVLVHPEYKG
-335 TNIAQERHISR
+335 NIAQERHISR
-346 GDAEKAIKE
+346 GDAEKAIAE
-355 SDYTYTATFTTP
+355 SDFTYTAVFSTP

-378 ALSLPT
+378 ALSIPT

-411 FDKVEVF
+411 YDKVEVF

-448 VKMKLTRNESLLFHP
+448 VKMKLSRSESLLFHP
-463 KRHPMKETLTVG
+463 KRHPMREKITIG
-475 VDKNG
+475 VDKKG
-480 RIKGVLAKVEADTGA
+480 RIKGVMAEVEADTGA

-544 TCFGLESVL
+544 TCFGLESSL
-553 DRLADKIGI
+553 DRLAEMVGI
-562 SSWDIRY
+562 SGWEIRY

-583 IADPSTG
+583 IADSSTG
-590 LRETLEAVKDIYDQ
+590 LKETLEAVKSDYYN
-604 NEVVGISCAMK
+604 NEIVGIACAMK

-621 GLPDYGRVRLKIK
+621 GLPDYGRVTLKVEDSKVIIK
-634 DNKVVVQC
+634 C

-652 SVLKQVVSDVSGV
+652 SVLKQIVADVSGID
-665 EGDRI
+665 GDDI
-670 IVEKANTYA
+670 IVEKANTFA

-700 ASLLLK
+700 ASLLIKKELEGKTLK
-706 EALENRS
+706 
-713 LDELE
+713 DLE

-731 KLGSPIP
+731 KLGSPLP
-738 NPVSHVAYGYATQ
+738 HPVSHVAYGYATQ
-751 LCVLDKESGKIKKMV
+751 LCVLNKESGKIEKMI
-766 AAHDVGK
+766 AAHDVGR

-797 ERYRLKDCKPI
+797 ERYRLDKCKPME
-808 DKYGSLGLFR
+808 KYGSLGLFR
-818 ADEVPPI
+818 ADELPPI
-825 EALIIEKKG
+825 EAKVIEKEG
-834 LNVASGAIGV
+834 LDVASGAIGV

-859 YRRLDGKDRNSLPI
+859 YRKLDGIERNSLPLPN
-873 DDTPYSI
+873 TPYEI
-880 KPFEKKILPKKG
+880 KPFAKKILPKKG
-892 KRLYVNPHSRCIGCK
+892 KRLFVNPGSRCIGCL
-907 ECMRA
+907 ECVRA
-912 CADLF
+912 CSMLF
-917 NKTKDPELALLEIV
+917 TKTPDPTLAFIQVRKD
-931 SLKDYKP
+931 KDYKP
-938 SVCIQCGKCARVC
+938 SVCIQCGKCAKVC
-951 PEGAISL
+951 PEGAITQ
-958 NKAGVYVIDKKKCT
+958 NMAGVYTIDKKKCT
-972 GCGECRKA
+972 GCGKCREA
-980 CPMKVMKILPDGKTG
+980 CPMKVMVALENNISG

-1003 VKACPMEVLSI
+1003 VKACPMEVLQI
-1014 AQGE
+1014 AKGE

>member
-1 MGITDRCHCQTE
+1 
-13 AKGPLFFVG
+13 
-22 YTRLR
+22 
-27 EHAMFRITVNNIIR
+27 MFRINVNSKHT
-41 ETNENKTLLRFLRDD
+41 ETNENKSLLRYLRDD
-56 LLITSAKDGC
+56 LRITSAKDGC

-74 TILFDGEAVRACTI
+74 TILFDGEAVKACTL
-88 TTKMADGHSVL
+88 TTKMADGHSIV
-99 TVEGLSNWEKRV
+99 TVEGLTEWEKRV
-111 YDYAFGKKG
+111 YDYAFGKAG

-128 PGMVIAA
+128 PGMVMAA
-135 KSLLDKVQDP
+135 KGLLDKVPDP

-165 KIVEAIKLAAE
+165 KIVEAINLAAR
-176 IFRRG
+176 IFREG
-181 ELDEEKEEWRIGAR
+181 GLEEEKEEWKIGAR

-203 KVLGEG
+203 KVLGYG
-209 KYPDDLYVEGMLHA
+209 KYPDDLYVDGMLHA

-231 RAKVLSIDKDSA
+231 RAKLLSLDKEEA
-243 LKAEGVTAVF
+243 LKEEGVVAIF
-253 TAEDIPGKK
+253 TAQDIPGKK

-272 AMIGVGEI
+272 AMIGIGET

-292 ADTREHAEKA
+292 ADTRDHADRA
-302 KALIKV
+302 KDKIKV
-308 EYEVLPFVSSID
+308 EYEVLPFISSID
-320 EAKKEDAPLVHPDKG
+320 EAKKEGAVLVHPEYKG
-335 TNIAQERHISR
+335 NIAQERHISR
-346 GDAEKAIKE
+346 GDAEKAIAE
-355 SDYTYTATFTTP
+355 SDFTYTAVFSTP

-378 ALSLPT
+378 ALSIPT

-411 FDKVEVF
+411 YDKVEVF

-448 VKMKLTRNESLLFHP
+448 VKMKLSRSESLLFHP
-463 KRHPMKETLTVG
+463 KRHPMREKITIG
-475 VDKNG
+475 VDKKG
-480 RIKGVLAKVEADTGA
+480 RIKGVMAEVEADTGA

-544 TCFGLESVL
+544 TCFGLESSL
-553 DRLADKIGI
+553 DRLAEMVGI
-562 SSWDIRY
+562 SGWEIRY

-583 IADPSTG
+583 IADSSTG
-590 LRETLEAVKDIYDQ
+590 LKETLEAVKSDYYN
-604 NEVVGISCAMK
+604 NEIVGIACAMK

-621 GLPDYGRVRLKIK
+621 GLPDYGRVTLKVEDSKVIIK
-634 DNKVVVQC
+634 C

-652 SVLKQVVSDVSGV
+652 SVLKQIVADVSGID
-665 EGDRI
+665 GDDI
-670 IVEKANTYA
+670 IVEKANTFA

-700 ASLLLK
+700 ASLLIKKELEGKTLK
-706 EALENRS
+706 
-713 LDELE
+713 DLE

-731 KLGSPIP
+731 KLGSPLP
-738 NPVSHVAYGYATQ
+738 HPVSHVAYGYATQ
-751 LCVLDKESGKIKKMV
+751 LCVLNKESGKIEKMI
-766 AAHDVGK
+766 AAHDVGR

-797 ERYRLKDCKPI
+797 ERYRLDKCRPI
-808 DKYGSLGLFR
+808 EKYGSLGLFR
-818 ADEVPPI
+818 ADELPPI
-825 EALIIEKKG
+825 EAKVIEKEG
-834 LNVASGAIGV
+834 LDVASGAIGV

-859 YRRLDGKDRNSLPI
+859 YRKLDGIERNSLPLPN
-873 DDTPYSI
+873 TPYEI
-880 KPFEKKILPKKG
+880 KPFAKKILPKKG
-892 KRLYVNPHSRCIGCK
+892 KRLFVNPGSRCIGCL
-907 ECMRA
+907 ECVRA
-912 CADLF
+912 CSMLF
-917 NKTKDPELALLEIV
+917 TKTPDPTLAFIQVRKD
-931 SLKDYKP
+931 KDYKP
-938 SVCIQCGKCARVC
+938 SVCIQCGKCAKVC
-951 PEGAISL
+951 PEGAITQ
-958 NKAGVYVIDKKKCT
+958 NMAGVYTIDKKKCT
-972 GCGECRKA
+972 GCGKCREA
-980 CPMKVMKILPDGKTG
+980 CPMKVMVALEDNISG

-1003 VKACPMEVLSI
+1003 VKACPMEVLQI
-1014 AQGE
+1014 AKGE

>member
-1 MGITDRCHCQTE
+1 
-13 AKGPLFFVG
+13 
-22 YTRLR
+22 
-27 EHAMFRITVNNIIR
+27 MFRINVNSKHT
-41 ETNENKTLLRFLRDD
+41 ETNENKSLLRYLRDD
-56 LLITSAKDGC
+56 LRITSAKDGC

-74 TILFDGEAVRACTI
+74 TLLFDGEAVKACTL
-88 TTKMADGHSVL
+88 TTKMADGHSIV
-99 TVEGLSNWEKRV
+99 TVEGLTEWEKRV
-111 YDYAFGKKG
+111 YDYAFGKAG

-128 PGMVIAA
+128 PGMVMAA
-135 KSLLDKVQDP
+135 KGLLDKVPDP

-165 KIVEAIKLAAE
+165 KIVEAINLAAR
-176 IFRRG
+176 IFREG
-181 ELDEEKEEWRIGAR
+181 GLEEEKEEWKIGAR

-203 KVLGEG
+203 KVLGYG
-209 KYPDDLYVEGMLHA
+209 KYPDDLYVDGMLHA

-231 RAKVLSIDKDSA
+231 RAKLLSLDKEEA
-243 LKAEGVTAVF
+243 LKEEGVVAIF
-253 TAEDIPGKK
+253 TAQDIPGKK

-272 AMIGVGEI
+272 AMIGIGET

-292 ADTREHAEKA
+292 ADTRDHADRA
-302 KALIKV
+302 KDKIKV
-308 EYEVLPFVSSID
+308 EYEVLPFISSID
-320 EAKKEDAPLVHPDKG
+320 EAKKEGAVLVHPEYKG
-335 TNIAQERHISR
+335 NIAQERHISR
-346 GDAEKAIKE
+346 GDAEKAIAE
-355 SDYTYTATFTTP
+355 SDFTYTSVFSTP

-378 ALSLPT
+378 ALSIPT

-411 FDKVEVF
+411 YDKVEVF

-448 VKMKLTRNESLLFHP
+448 VKMKLSRSESLLFHP
-463 KRHPMKETLTVG
+463 KRHPMREKITIG
-475 VDKNG
+475 VDKKG
-480 RIKGVLAKVEADTGA
+480 RIKGVMAEVEADTGA

-544 TCFGLESVL
+544 TCFGLESSL
-553 DRLADKIGI
+553 DRLAEMVGI
-562 SSWDIRY
+562 SGWEIRY

-583 IADPSTG
+583 IADSSTG
-590 LRETLEAVKDIYDQ
+590 LKETLEAVKSDYYN
-604 NEVVGISCAMK
+604 NEIVGIACAMK

-621 GLPDYGRVRLKIK
+621 GLPDYGRVTLKVEGSKVIIK
-634 DNKVVVQC
+634 C

-652 SVLKQVVSDVSGV
+652 SVLKQIVADVSGID
-665 EGDRI
+665 GDDI
-670 IVEKANTYA
+670 IVEKANTFA

-700 ASLLLK
+700 ASLLIKKELEGKTLK
-706 EALENRS
+706 
-713 LDELE
+713 DLE

-731 KLGSPIP
+731 KLGSPLPHPI
-738 NPVSHVAYGYATQ
+738 SHVAYGYATQ
-751 LCVLDKESGKIKKMV
+751 LCVLNKESGKIEKMI
-766 AAHDVGK
+766 AAHDVGR

-797 ERYRLKDCKPI
+797 ERYRLDKCKPME
-808 DKYGSLGLFR
+808 KYGSLGLFR
-818 ADEVPPI
+818 ADELPPI
-825 EALIIEKKG
+825 EAKVIEKEG
-834 LNVASGAIGV
+834 LDVASGAIGV

-859 YRRLDGKDRNSLPI
+859 YRKLDGIERNSLPLQN
-873 DDTPYSI
+873 TPYEI
-880 KPFEKKILPKKG
+880 KPFAKKILPKKG
-892 KRLYVNPHSRCIGCK
+892 KRLFVNPGSRCIGCL
-907 ECMRA
+907 ECVRA
-912 CADLF
+912 CSMLF
-917 NKTKDPELALLEIV
+917 TKTPDPTLAFIQVRKD
-931 SLKDYKP
+931 KDYKP
-938 SVCIQCGKCARVC
+938 SVCIQCGKCAKVC
-951 PEGAISL
+951 PEGAITQ
-958 NKAGVYVIDKKKCT
+958 NMAGVYTIDKKKCT
-972 GCGECRKA
+972 GCGKCREA
-980 CPMKVMKILPDGKTG
+980 CPMKVMVALEDNISG

-1003 VKACPMEVLSI
+1003 VKACPMEVLQI
-1014 AQGE
+1014 AKGE

>member
-1 MGITDRCHCQTE
+1 
-13 AKGPLFFVG
+13 
-22 YTRLR
+22 
-27 EHAMFRITVNNIIR
+27 MFRINVNSKHT
-41 ETNENKTLLRFLRDD
+41 ETNENKSLLRYLRDD
-56 LLITSAKDGC
+56 LRITSAKDGC

-74 TILFDGEAVRACTI
+74 TILFDGEAVKACTL
-88 TTKMADGHSVL
+88 TTKMADGHSIV
-99 TVEGLSNWEKRV
+99 TVEGLTEWEKRV
-111 YDYAFGKKG
+111 YDYAFGKAG

-128 PGMVIAA
+128 PGMVMAA
-135 KSLLDKVQDP
+135 KGLLDKVPDP

-165 KIVEAIKLAAE
+165 KIVEAINLAAR
-176 IFRRG
+176 IFREG
-181 ELDEEKEEWRIGAR
+181 GLEEEKEEWKIGAR

-203 KVLGEG
+203 KVLGYG
-209 KYPDDLYVEGMLHA
+209 KYPDDLYVDGMLHA

-231 RAKVLSIDKDSA
+231 RAKLLSLDKEEA
-243 LKAEGVTAVF
+243 LKEEGVVAIF
-253 TAEDIPGKK
+253 TAQDIPGKK

-272 AMIGVGEI
+272 AMIGIGET

-292 ADTREHAEKA
+292 ADTRDHADRAKEK
-302 KALIKV
+302 IKV
-308 EYEVLPFVSSID
+308 EYEVLPFISSID
-320 EAKKEDAPLVHPDKG
+320 EAKKEGAVLVHPEYKG
-335 TNIAQERHISR
+335 NIAQERHISR
-346 GDAEKAIKE
+346 GDAEKAIAE
-355 SDYTYTATFTTP
+355 SDFTYTSVFSTP

-378 ALSLPT
+378 ALSIPT

-411 FDKVEVF
+411 YDKVEVF

-448 VKMKLTRNESLLFHP
+448 VKMKLSRSESLLFHP
-463 KRHPMKETLTVG
+463 KRHPMREKITIG
-475 VDKNG
+475 VDKKG
-480 RIKGVLAKVEADTGA
+480 IIKGVMAEVEADTGA

-544 TCFGLESVL
+544 TCFGLESSL
-553 DRLADKIGI
+553 DRLAEMVGI
-562 SSWDIRY
+562 SGWEIRY

-590 LRETLEAVKDIYDQ
+590 LKETLEAVKSDYYN
-604 NEVVGISCAMK
+604 NEIVGIACAMK

-621 GLPDYGRVRLKIK
+621 GLPDYGRVTLKVEDSKVIIK
-634 DNKVVVQC
+634 C

-652 SVLKQVVSDVSGV
+652 SVLKQIVADVSGID
-665 EGDRI
+665 GDDI
-670 IVEKANTYA
+670 IVEKANTFA

-700 ASLLLK
+700 ASLLIKKELEGKTLK
-706 EALENRS
+706 
-713 LDELE
+713 DLE

-731 KLGSPIP
+731 KLGSPLP
-738 NPVSHVAYGYATQ
+738 HPVSHVAYGYATQ
-751 LCVLDKESGKIKKMV
+751 LCVLNKESGKIEKMI
-766 AAHDVGK
+766 AAHDVGR

-797 ERYRLKDCKPI
+797 ERYRLDKCKPME
-808 DKYGSLGLFR
+808 KYGSLGLFR
-818 ADEVPPI
+818 ADELPPI
-825 EALIIEKKG
+825 EAKVIEKEG
-834 LNVASGAIGV
+834 LDVASGAIGV

-859 YRRLDGKDRNSLPI
+859 YRKLDGIERNSLPLQN
-873 DDTPYSI
+873 TPYEI
-880 KPFEKKILPKKG
+880 KPFAKKILPKKG
-892 KRLYVNPHSRCIGCK
+892 KRLFVNPGSRCIGCL
-907 ECMRA
+907 ECVRA
-912 CADLF
+912 CSMLF
-917 NKTKDPELALLEIV
+917 TKTPDPTLAFIQVRKD
-931 SLKDYKP
+931 KDYKP
-938 SVCIQCGKCARVC
+938 SVCIQCGKCAKVC
-951 PEGAISL
+951 PEGAITQ
-958 NKAGVYVIDKKKCT
+958 NMAGVYTIDKKKCT
-972 GCGECRKA
+972 GCGKCREA
-980 CPMKVMKILPDGKTG
+980 CPMKVMVALEDNISG

-1003 VKACPMEVLSI
+1003 VKACPMEVLQI
-1014 AQGE
+1014 AKGE

>member
-1 MGITDRCHCQTE
+1 
-13 AKGPLFFVG
+13 
-22 YTRLR
+22 
-27 EHAMFRITVNNIIR
+27 MFRINVNSKHT
-41 ETNENKTLLRFLRDD
+41 ETNENKSLLRYLRDD
-56 LLITSAKDGC
+56 LRITSAKDGC

-74 TILFDGEAVRACTI
+74 TILFDGEAVKACTL
-88 TTKMADGHSVL
+88 TTKMADGHSIV
-99 TVEGLSNWEKRV
+99 TVEGLTEWEKRV
-111 YDYAFGKKG
+111 YDYAFGKAG

-128 PGMVIAA
+128 PGMVMAA
-135 KSLLDKVQDP
+135 KGLLDKVPDP

-165 KIVEAIKLAAE
+165 KIVEAINLAAR
-176 IFRRG
+176 IFREG
-181 ELDEEKEEWRIGAR
+181 GLEEEKEEWKIGAR

-203 KVLGEG
+203 KVLGYG
-209 KYPDDLYVEGMLHA
+209 KYPDDLYVDGMLHA

-231 RAKVLSIDKDSA
+231 RARLLSLDKEEA
-243 LKAEGVTAVF
+243 LKEEGVVAIF
-253 TAEDIPGKK
+253 TAQDIPGKK

-272 AMIGVGEI
+272 AMIGIGET

-292 ADTREHAEKA
+292 ADTRDHADRA
-302 KALIKV
+302 KDKIKV
-308 EYEVLPFVSSID
+308 EYEVLPFISSID
-320 EAKKEDAPLVHPDKG
+320 EAKKEGAVLVHPEYKG
-335 TNIAQERHISR
+335 NIAQERHISR
-346 GDAEKAIKE
+346 GDAEKAIAE
-355 SDYTYTATFTTP
+355 SDFTYTSVFSTP

-378 ALSLPT
+378 ALSIPT

-411 FDKVEVF
+411 YDKVEVF

-448 VKMKLTRNESLLFHP
+448 VKMKLSRSESLLFHP
-463 KRHPMKETLTVG
+463 KRHPMREKITIG
-475 VDKNG
+475 VDKKG
-480 RIKGVLAKVEADTGA
+480 RIKGVMAEVEADTGA

-544 TCFGLESVL
+544 TCFGLESSL
-553 DRLADKIGI
+553 DRLAEMVGI
-562 SSWDIRY
+562 SGWEIRY

-590 LRETLEAVKDIYDQ
+590 LKETLEAVKSDYYN
-604 NEVVGISCAMK
+604 NEIVGIACAMK

-621 GLPDYGRVRLKIK
+621 GLPDYGRVTLKVEDSKVIIK
-634 DNKVVVQC
+634 C

-652 SVLKQVVSDVSGV
+652 SVLKQIVADVSGID
-665 EGDRI
+665 GDDI
-670 IVEKANTYA
+670 IVEKANTFA

-700 ASLLLK
+700 ASLLIKKELEGKTLK
-706 EALENRS
+706 
-713 LDELE
+713 DLE

-731 KLGSPIP
+731 KLGSPLP
-738 NPVSHVAYGYATQ
+738 HPVSHVAYGYATQ
-751 LCVLDKESGKIKKMV
+751 LCVLNKESGKIEKMI
-766 AAHDVGK
+766 AAHDVGR

-797 ERYRLKDCKPI
+797 ERYRLDKCKPME
-808 DKYGSLGLFR
+808 KYGSLGLFR
-818 ADEVPPI
+818 ADELPPI
-825 EALIIEKKG
+825 EAKVIEKEG
-834 LNVASGAIGV
+834 LDVASGAIGV

-859 YRRLDGKDRNSLPI
+859 YRKLDGIERNSLPLPN
-873 DDTPYSI
+873 TPYEI
-880 KPFEKKILPKKG
+880 KPFAKKILPKKG
-892 KRLYVNPHSRCIGCK
+892 KRLFVNPGSRCIGCL
-907 ECMRA
+907 ECVRA
-912 CADLF
+912 CSMLF
-917 NKTKDPELALLEIV
+917 TKTPDPTLAFIQVRKD
-931 SLKDYKP
+931 KDYKP
-938 SVCIQCGKCARVC
+938 SVCIQCGKCAKVC
-951 PEGAISL
+951 PEGAITQ
-958 NKAGVYVIDKKKCT
+958 NMAGVYTIDKKKCT
-972 GCGECRKA
+972 GCGKCREA
-980 CPMKVMKILPDGKTG
+980 CPMKVMVALEDNISG

-1003 VKACPMEVLSI
+1003 VKACPMEVLQI
-1014 AQGE
+1014 AKGE

>member
-1 MGITDRCHCQTE
+1 
-13 AKGPLFFVG
+13 
-22 YTRLR
+22 
-27 EHAMFRITVNNIIR
+27 MFRINVNSKHT
-41 ETNENKTLLRFLRDD
+41 ETNENKSLLRYLRDD
-56 LLITSAKDGC
+56 LRITSAKDGC

-74 TILFDGEAVRACTI
+74 TILFDGEAVKACTL
-88 TTKMADGHSVL
+88 TTKMADGHSIV
-99 TVEGLSNWEKRV
+99 TVEGLTEWEKRV
-111 YDYAFGKKG
+111 YDYAFGKAG

-128 PGMVIAA
+128 PGMVMAA
-135 KSLLDKVQDP
+135 KGLLDKVPDP

-165 KIVEAIKLAAE
+165 KIVEAINLAAR
-176 IFRRG
+176 IFREG
-181 ELDEEKEEWRIGAR
+181 GLEEEKEEWKIGAR

-203 KVLGEG
+203 KVLGYG
-209 KYPDDLYVEGMLHA
+209 KYPDDLYVDGMLHA

-231 RAKVLSIDKDSA
+231 RAKLLSLDKEEA
-243 LKAEGVTAVF
+243 LKEEGVVAIF
-253 TAEDIPGKK
+253 TAQDIPGKK

-272 AMIGVGEI
+272 AMIGIGET

-292 ADTREHAEKA
+292 ADTRDHADRA
-302 KALIKV
+302 KDKIKV
-308 EYEVLPFVSSID
+308 EYEVLPFISSID
-320 EAKKEDAPLVHPDKG
+320 EAKKEGAVLVHPEYKG
-335 TNIAQERHISR
+335 NIAQERHISR
-346 GDAEKAIKE
+346 GDAEKAIAE
-355 SDYTYTATFTTP
+355 SDFTYTAVFSTP

-378 ALSLPT
+378 ALSIPT

-411 FDKVEVF
+411 YDKVEVF

-448 VKMKLTRNESLLFHP
+448 VKMKLSRSESLLFHP
-463 KRHPMKETLTVG
+463 KRHPMREKITIG
-475 VDKNG
+475 VDKKG
-480 RIKGVLAKVEADTGA
+480 RIKGVMAEVEADTGA

-544 TCFGLESVL
+544 TCFGLESSL
-553 DRLADKIGI
+553 DRLAEMVGI
-562 SSWDIRY
+562 SGWEIRY

-583 IADPSTG
+583 IADSSTG
-590 LRETLEAVKDIYDQ
+590 LKETLEAVKSDYYN
-604 NEVVGISCAMK
+604 NEIVGIACAMK

-621 GLPDYGRVRLKIK
+621 GLPDYGRVTLKVEDSKVIIK
-634 DNKVVVQC
+634 C

-652 SVLKQVVSDVSGV
+652 SVLKQIVADVSGID
-665 EGDRI
+665 GDDI
-670 IVEKANTYA
+670 IVEKANTFA

-700 ASLLLK
+700 ASLLIKKELEGKTLK
-706 EALENRS
+706 
-713 LDELE
+713 DLE

-731 KLGSPIP
+731 KLGSPLP
-738 NPVSHVAYGYATQ
+738 HPVSHVAYGYATQ
-751 LCVLDKESGKIKKMV
+751 LCVLNKESGKIEKMI
-766 AAHDVGK
+766 AAHDVGR

-797 ERYRLKDCKPI
+797 ERYRLDKCKPME
-808 DKYGSLGLFR
+808 KYGSLGLFR
-818 ADEVPPI
+818 ADELPPI
-825 EALIIEKKG
+825 VAKVIEKEG
-834 LNVASGAIGV
+834 LDVASGAIGV

-859 YRRLDGKDRNSLPI
+859 YRKLDGIERNSLPLQN
-873 DDTPYSI
+873 TPYEI
-880 KPFEKKILPKKG
+880 KPFAEKILPKKG
-892 KRLYVNPHSRCIGCK
+892 KRLFVNPGSRCIGCL
-907 ECMRA
+907 ECVRA
-912 CADLF
+912 CSMLF
-917 NKTKDPELALLEIV
+917 TKTPDPTLAFIQVRKD
-931 SLKDYKP
+931 KDYKP
-938 SVCIQCGKCARVC
+938 SVCIQCGKCAKVC
-951 PEGAISL
+951 PEGAITQ
-958 NKAGVYVIDKKKCT
+958 NMAGVYTIDKKKCT
-972 GCGECRKA
+972 GCGKCREA
-980 CPMKVMKILPDGKTG
+980 CPMKVMVALEDNISG

-1003 VKACPMEVLSI
+1003 VKACPMEVLQI
-1014 AQGE
+1014 AKGE

>member
-1 MGITDRCHCQTE
+1 
-13 AKGPLFFVG
+13 
-22 YTRLR
+22 
-27 EHAMFRITVNNIIR
+27 MFRINVNSKHT
-41 ETNENKTLLRFLRDD
+41 ETNENKSLLRYLRDD
-56 LLITSAKDGC
+56 LRITSAKDGC

-74 TILFDGEAVRACTI
+74 TILFDGEAVKACTL
-88 TTKMADGHSVL
+88 TTKMADGHSIV
-99 TVEGLSNWEKRV
+99 TVEGLTEWEKRV
-111 YDYAFGKKG
+111 YDYAFGKAG

-128 PGMVIAA
+128 PGMVMAA
-135 KSLLDKVQDP
+135 KGLLDKVPDP

-165 KIVEAIKLAAE
+165 KIVEAINLAAR
-176 IFRRG
+176 IFREG
-181 ELDEEKEEWRIGAR
+181 GLEEEKEEWKIGAR

-203 KVLGEG
+203 KVLGYG
-209 KYPDDLYVEGMLHA
+209 KYPDDLYVDGMLHA

-231 RAKVLSIDKDSA
+231 RAKLLSLDKEEA
-243 LKAEGVTAVF
+243 LKEEGVVAIF
-253 TAEDIPGKK
+253 TAQDIPGKK

-272 AMIGVGEI
+272 AMIGIGET

-292 ADTREHAEKA
+292 ADTRDHADRA
-302 KALIKV
+302 KDKIKV
-308 EYEVLPFVSSID
+308 EYEVLPFISSID
-320 EAKKEDAPLVHPDKG
+320 EAKKEGAVLVHPEYKG
-335 TNIAQERHISR
+335 NIAQERHISR
-346 GDAEKAIKE
+346 GDAEKAIAE
-355 SDYTYTATFTTP
+355 SDFTYTAVFSTP

-378 ALSLPT
+378 ALSIPT

-411 FDKVEVF
+411 YDKVEVF

-448 VKMKLTRNESLLFHP
+448 VKMKLSRSESLLFHP
-463 KRHPMKETLTVG
+463 KRHPMREKITIG
-475 VDKNG
+475 VDKKG
-480 RIKGVLAKVEADTGA
+480 IIKGVMAEVEADTGA

-544 TCFGLESVL
+544 TCFGLESSL
-553 DRLADKIGI
+553 DRLAEMVGI
-562 SSWDIRY
+562 SGWEIRY

-583 IADPSTG
+583 IADSSTG
-590 LRETLEAVKDIYDQ
+590 LKETLEAVKSDYYN
-604 NEVVGISCAMK
+604 NEIVGIACAMK

-621 GLPDYGRVRLKIK
+621 GLPDYGRVTLKVEDSKVIIK
-634 DNKVVVQC
+634 C

-652 SVLKQVVSDVSGV
+652 SVLKQIVADVSGID
-665 EGDRI
+665 GDDI
-670 IVEKANTYA
+670 IVDNANTVA

-700 ASLLLK
+700 ASLLIKKELEGKTLK
-706 EALENRS
+706 
-713 LDELE
+713 DLE

-731 KLGSPIP
+731 KLGSPLP
-738 NPVSHVAYGYATQ
+738 HPVSHVAYGYATQ
-751 LCVLDKESGKIKKMV
+751 LCVLNKESGKIEKMI
-766 AAHDVGK
+766 AAHDVGR

-797 ERYRLKDCKPI
+797 ERYRLDKCKPME
-808 DKYGSLGLFR
+808 KYGSLGLFR
-818 ADEVPPI
+818 ADELPPI
-825 EALIIEKKG
+825 EAKVIEKEG
-834 LNVASGAIGV
+834 LDVASGAIGV

-859 YRRLDGKDRNSLPI
+859 YRKLDGIERNSLPLQN
-873 DDTPYSI
+873 TPYEI
-880 KPFEKKILPKKG
+880 KPFAKKILPKKG
-892 KRLYVNPHSRCIGCK
+892 KRLFVNPGSRCIGCL
-907 ECMRA
+907 ECVRA
-912 CADLF
+912 CSMLF
-917 NKTKDPELALLEIV
+917 TKTPDPTLAFIQVRKD
-931 SLKDYKP
+931 KDYKP
-938 SVCIQCGKCARVC
+938 SVCIQCGKCAKVC
-951 PEGAISL
+951 PEGAITQ
-958 NKAGVYVIDKKKCT
+958 NMAGVYTIDKKKCT
-972 GCGECRKA
+972 GCGKCREA
-980 CPMKVMKILPDGKTG
+980 CPMKVMVALEDNISG

-1003 VKACPMEVLSI
+1003 VKACPMEVLQI
-1014 AQGE
+1014 AKGE

>member
-1 MGITDRCHCQTE
+1 
-13 AKGPLFFVG
+13 
-22 YTRLR
+22 
-27 EHAMFRITVNNIIR
+27 MFRINVNSKHT
-41 ETNENKTLLRFLRDD
+41 ETNENKSLLRYLRDD
-56 LLITSAKDGC
+56 LRITSAKDGC

-74 TILFDGEAVRACTI
+74 TILFDGEAVKACTL
-88 TTKMADGHSVL
+88 TTKMADGHSIV
-99 TVEGLSNWEKRV
+99 TVEGLTEWEKRV
-111 YDYAFGKKG
+111 YDYAFGKAG

-128 PGMVIAA
+128 PGMVMAA
-135 KSLLDKVQDP
+135 KGLLDKVPDP

-165 KIVEAIKLAAE
+165 KIVEAINLAAR
-176 IFRRG
+176 IFREG
-181 ELDEEKEEWRIGAR
+181 GLEEEKEEWKIGAR

-203 KVLGEG
+203 KVLGYG
-209 KYPDDLYVEGMLHA
+209 KYPDDLYVDGMLHA

-231 RAKVLSIDKDSA
+231 RAKLLSLDKEEA
-243 LKAEGVTAVF
+243 LKEEGVVAIF
-253 TAEDIPGKK
+253 TAQDIPGKK

-272 AMIGVGEI
+272 AMIGIGET

-292 ADTREHAEKA
+292 ADTRDHADRAKEK
-302 KALIKV
+302 IKV
-308 EYEVLPFVSSID
+308 EYEVLPFISSID
-320 EAKKEDAPLVHPDKG
+320 EAKKEGAVLVHPEYKG
-335 TNIAQERHISR
+335 NIAQERHISR
-346 GDAEKAIKE
+346 GDAEKAIAE
-355 SDYTYTATFTTP
+355 SDFTYTAVFSTP

-378 ALSLPT
+378 ALSIPT
-384 EEGVRIYSTDQGV
+384 EEGVRIYSTYQGV

-411 FDKVEVF
+411 YDKVEVF

-448 VKMKLTRNESLLFHP
+448 VKMKLSRSESLLFHP
-463 KRHPMKETLTVG
+463 KRHPMREKITIG
-475 VDKNG
+475 VDKKG
-480 RIKGVLAKVEADTGA
+480 RIKGVMAEVEADTGA

-544 TCFGLESVL
+544 TCFGIESSL
-553 DRLADKIGI
+553 DRLAEMVGI
-562 SSWDIRY
+562 SGWEIRY

-590 LRETLEAVKDIYDQ
+590 LKETLEAVKSDYYN
-604 NEVVGISCAMK
+604 NEIVGIACAMK

-621 GLPDYGRVRLKIK
+621 GLPDYGRVTLKVE
-634 DNKVVVQC
+634 DSKVILQC

-652 SVLKQVVSDVSGV
+652 SVLKQIVADVSGID
-665 EGDRI
+665 GDDI
-670 IVEKANTYA
+670 IVEKANTFA

-700 ASLLLK
+700 ASLLIKKELEGKTLK
-706 EALENRS
+706 
-713 LDELE
+713 DLE

-731 KLGSPIP
+731 KLGSPLP
-738 NPVSHVAYGYATQ
+738 HPVSHVAYGYATQ
-751 LCVLDKESGKIKKMV
+751 LCVLNKESGKIEKMI
-766 AAHDVGK
+766 AAHDVGR

-797 ERYRLKDCKPI
+797 ERYRLDKCRPI
-808 DKYGSLGLFR
+808 EKYGSLGLFR
-818 ADEVPPI
+818 ADELPPI
-825 EALIIEKKG
+825 EAKVIEKEG
-834 LNVASGAIGV
+834 LDVASGAIGV

-859 YRRLDGKDRNSLPI
+859 YRKLDGIERNSLPLQN
-873 DDTPYSI
+873 TPYEI
-880 KPFEKKILPKKG
+880 KPFAKKILPKKG
-892 KRLYVNPHSRCIGCK
+892 KRLFVNPGSRCIGCL
-907 ECMRA
+907 ECVRA
-912 CADLF
+912 CSMLF
-917 NKTKDPELALLEIV
+917 TKTPDPTLAFIQVRKD
-931 SLKDYKP
+931 KDYKP
-938 SVCIQCGKCARVC
+938 SVCIQCGKCAKVC
-951 PEGAISL
+951 PEGAITQ
-958 NKAGVYVIDKKKCT
+958 NMAGVYTIDKKKCT
-972 GCGECRKA
+972 GCGKCREA
-980 CPMKVMKILPDGKTG
+980 CPMKVMVALEENISG

-1003 VKACPMEVLSI
+1003 VKACPMEVLQI
-1014 AQGE
+1014 AKGE

>member
-1 MGITDRCHCQTE
+1 
-13 AKGPLFFVG
+13 
-22 YTRLR
+22 
-27 EHAMFRITVNNIIR
+27 MFRINVNSKHT
-41 ETNENKTLLRFLRDD
+41 ETNENKSLLRYLRDD
-56 LLITSAKDGC
+56 LRITSAKDGC

-74 TILFDGEAVRACTI
+74 TILFDGEAVKACTL
-88 TTKMADGHSVL
+88 TTKMADGHSIV
-99 TVEGLSNWEKRV
+99 TVEGLTEWEKKV
-111 YDYAFGKKG
+111 YDYAFGKAG

-128 PGMVIAA
+128 PGMVMAA
-135 KSLLDKVQDP
+135 KGLLDKVPDP

-165 KIVEAIKLAAE
+165 KIVEAINLAAR
-176 IFRRG
+176 IFREG
-181 ELDEEKEEWRIGAR
+181 GLEEEKEEWKIGAR

-203 KVLGEG
+203 KVLGYG
-209 KYPDDLYVEGMLHA
+209 KYPDDLYVDGMLHA

-231 RAKVLSIDKDSA
+231 RAKLLSLDKEEA
-243 LKAEGVTAVF
+243 LKEDGVVAIF
-253 TAEDIPGKK
+253 TAQDIPGKK

-272 AMIGVGEI
+272 AMIGIGET

-292 ADTREHAEKA
+292 ADTRDHADRA
-302 KALIKV
+302 KDKIKV
-308 EYEVLPFVSSID
+308 EYEVLPFISSID
-320 EAKKEDAPLVHPDKG
+320 EAKKEGAVLVHPEYKG
-335 TNIAQERHISR
+335 NIAQERHISR
-346 GDAEKAIKE
+346 GDAEKAIAE
-355 SDYTYTATFTTP
+355 SDFTYTAVFSTP

-378 ALSLPT
+378 ALSIPT

-411 FDKVEVF
+411 YDKVEVF

-448 VKMKLTRNESLLFHP
+448 VKMKLSRSESLLFHP
-463 KRHPMKETLTVG
+463 KRHPMREKITIG
-475 VDKNG
+475 VDKKG
-480 RIKGVLAKVEADTGA
+480 RIKGVMAEVEADTGA

-544 TCFGLESVL
+544 TCFGLESSL
-553 DRLADKIGI
+553 DRLAEMVGI
-562 SSWDIRY
+562 SGWEIRY

-590 LRETLEAVKDIYDQ
+590 LKETLEAVKSDYYN
-604 NEVVGISCAMK
+604 NEIVGIACAMK

-621 GLPDYGRVRLKIK
+621 GLPDYGRVTLKVEDSKVIIK
-634 DNKVVVQC
+634 C

-652 SVLKQVVSDVSGV
+652 SVLKQIVADVSGID
-665 EGDRI
+665 GDDI
-670 IVEKANTYA
+670 IVEKANTFA

-700 ASLLLK
+700 ASLLIKKELEGKTLK
-706 EALENRS
+706 
-713 LDELE
+713 DLE

-731 KLGSPIP
+731 KLGSPLP
-738 NPVSHVAYGYATQ
+738 HPVSHVAYGYATQ
-751 LCVLDKESGKIKKMV
+751 LCVLNKESGKIEKMI
-766 AAHDVGK
+766 AAHDVGR

-797 ERYRLKDCKPI
+797 ERYRLDKCRPI
-808 DKYGSLGLFR
+808 EKYGSLGLFR
-818 ADEVPPI
+818 ADELPPI
-825 EALIIEKKG
+825 EAKVIEKEG
-834 LNVASGAIGV
+834 LDVASGAIGV

-859 YRRLDGKDRNSLPI
+859 YRKLDGIERNSLPLQN
-873 DDTPYSI
+873 TPYEI
-880 KPFEKKILPKKG
+880 KPFAKKILPKKG
-892 KRLYVNPHSRCIGCK
+892 KRLFVNPGSRCIGCL
-907 ECMRA
+907 ECVRA
-912 CADLF
+912 CSMLF
-917 NKTKDPELALLEIV
+917 TKTPDPTLAFIQVRKD
-931 SLKDYKP
+931 KDYKP
-938 SVCIQCGKCARVC
+938 SVCIQCGKCAKVC
-951 PEGAISL
+951 PEGAITQ
-958 NKAGVYVIDKKKCT
+958 NMAGVYTIDKKKCT
-972 GCGECRKA
+972 GCGKCREA
-980 CPMKVMKILPDGKTG
+980 CPMKVMVALEDNISG

-1003 VKACPMEVLSI
+1003 VKACPMEVLQI
-1014 AQGE
+1014 AKGE

>member
-1 MGITDRCHCQTE
+1 
-13 AKGPLFFVG
+13 
-22 YTRLR
+22 
-27 EHAMFRITVNNIIR
+27 MFRINVNSKHT
-41 ETNENKTLLRFLRDD
+41 ETNENKSLLRYLRDD
-56 LLITSAKDGC
+56 LRITSAKDGC

-74 TILFDGEAVRACTI
+74 TILFDGEAVKACTL
-88 TTKMADGHSVL
+88 TTKMADGHSIV
-99 TVEGLSNWEKRV
+99 TVEGLTEWEQRV
-111 YDYAFGKKG
+111 YDYAFGKAG

-128 PGMVIAA
+128 PGMVMAA
-135 KSLLDKVQDP
+135 KGLLDKVPDP

-165 KIVEAIKLAAE
+165 KIVEAINLAAR
-176 IFRRG
+176 IFREG
-181 ELDEEKEEWRIGAR
+181 GLEEEKEEWKIGAR

-203 KVLGEG
+203 KVLGYG
-209 KYPDDLYVEGMLHA
+209 KYPDDLYVDGMLHA

-231 RAKVLSIDKDSA
+231 RAKLLSLDKEEA
-243 LKAEGVTAVF
+243 LKEEGVVAIF
-253 TAEDIPGKK
+253 TAQDIPGKK

-272 AMIGVGEI
+272 AMIGIGET

-292 ADTREHAEKA
+292 ADTRDHADRA
-302 KALIKV
+302 KDKIKV
-308 EYEVLPFVSSID
+308 EYEVLPFISSID
-320 EAKKEDAPLVHPDKG
+320 EAKKEGAVLVHPEYKG
-335 TNIAQERHISR
+335 NIAQERHISR
-346 GDAEKAIKE
+346 GDAEKAIAE
-355 SDYTYTATFTTP
+355 SDFTYTAVFSTP

-378 ALSLPT
+378 ALSIPT

-411 FDKVEVF
+411 YDKVEVF

-448 VKMKLTRNESLLFHP
+448 VKMKLSRSESLLFHP
-463 KRHPMKETLTVG
+463 KRHPMREKITIG
-475 VDKNG
+475 VDKKG
-480 RIKGVLAKVEADTGA
+480 RIKGVMAEVEADTGA

-544 TCFGLESVL
+544 TCFGLESSL
-553 DRLADKIGI
+553 DRLAEMVGI
-562 SSWDIRY
+562 SGWEIRY

-590 LRETLEAVKDIYDQ
+590 LKETLEAVKSDYYN
-604 NEVVGISCAMK
+604 NEIVGIACAMK

-621 GLPDYGRVRLKIK
+621 GLPDYGRVTLKVEDSKVIIK
-634 DNKVVVQC
+634 C

-652 SVLKQVVSDVSGV
+652 SVLKQIVADVSGID
-665 EGDRI
+665 GDDI
-670 IVEKANTYA
+670 IVEKANTFA

-700 ASLLLK
+700 ASLLIKKELEGKTLK
-706 EALENRS
+706 
-713 LDELE
+713 DLE

-731 KLGSPIP
+731 KLGSPLP
-738 NPVSHVAYGYATQ
+738 HPVSHVAYGYATQ
-751 LCVLDKESGKIKKMV
+751 LCVLNKESGKIEKMI
-766 AAHDVGK
+766 AAHDVGR

-797 ERYRLKDCKPI
+797 ERYRLDKCRPI
-808 DKYGSLGLFR
+808 EKYGSLGLFR
-818 ADEVPPI
+818 ADELPPI
-825 EALIIEKKG
+825 EAKVIEKEG
-834 LNVASGAIGV
+834 LDVASGAIGV

-859 YRRLDGKDRNSLPI
+859 YRKLDGIERNSLPLQN
-873 DDTPYSI
+873 TPYEI
-880 KPFEKKILPKKG
+880 KPFAKKILPKKG
-892 KRLYVNPHSRCIGCK
+892 KRLFVNPGSRCIGCL
-907 ECMRA
+907 ECVRA
-912 CADLF
+912 CSMLF
-917 NKTKDPELALLEIV
+917 TKTPDPTLAFIQVRKD
-931 SLKDYKP
+931 KDYKP
-938 SVCIQCGKCARVC
+938 SVCIQCGKCAKVC
-951 PEGAISL
+951 PEGAITQ
-958 NKAGVYVIDKKKCT
+958 NMAGVYTIDKKKCT
-972 GCGECRKA
+972 GCGKCREA
-980 CPMKVMKILPDGKTG
+980 CPMKVMVALEDNISG

-1003 VKACPMEVLSI
+1003 VKACPMEVLQI
-1014 AQGE
+1014 AKGE

>member
-1 MGITDRCHCQTE
+1 
-13 AKGPLFFVG
+13 
-22 YTRLR
+22 
-27 EHAMFRITVNNIIR
+27 MFRINVNSKHT
-41 ETNENKTLLRFLRDD
+41 ETNENKSLLRYLRDD
-56 LLITSAKDGC
+56 LRITSAKDGC

-74 TILFDGEAVRACTI
+74 TILFDGEAVKACTL
-88 TTKMADGHSVL
+88 TTKMADGHSIV
-99 TVEGLSNWEKRV
+99 TVEGLTEWEKRV
-111 YDYAFGKKG
+111 YDYAFGKAG

-128 PGMVIAA
+128 PGMVMAA
-135 KSLLDKVQDP
+135 KGLLDKVPDP

-165 KIVEAIKLAAE
+165 KIVEAINLAAR
-176 IFRRG
+176 IFREG
-181 ELDEEKEEWRIGAR
+181 GLEEEKEEWKIGAR

-203 KVLGEG
+203 KVLGYG
-209 KYPDDLYVEGMLHA
+209 KYPDDLYVDGMLHA

-231 RAKVLSIDKDSA
+231 RAKLLSLDKEEA
-243 LKAEGVTAVF
+243 LKEEGVVAIF
-253 TAEDIPGKK
+253 TAQDIPGKK

-272 AMIGVGEI
+272 AMIGIGET

-292 ADTREHAEKA
+292 ADTRDHADRA
-302 KALIKV
+302 KDKIKV
-308 EYEVLPFVSSID
+308 EYEVLPFISSID
-320 EAKKEDAPLVHPDKG
+320 EAKKEGAVLVHPEYKG
-335 TNIAQERHISR
+335 NIAQERHISR
-346 GDAEKAIKE
+346 GDAEKAIAE
-355 SDYTYTATFTTP
+355 SDFTYTAVFSTP

-378 ALSLPT
+378 ALSIPT

-411 FDKVEVF
+411 YDKVEVF

-448 VKMKLTRNESLLFHP
+448 VKMKLSRSESLLFHP
-463 KRHPMKETLTVG
+463 KRHPMREKITIG
-475 VDKNG
+475 VDKKG
-480 RIKGVLAKVEADTGA
+480 RIKGVMAEVEADTGA

-544 TCFGLESVL
+544 TCFGLESSL
-553 DRLADKIGI
+553 DRLAEMVGI
-562 SSWDIRY
+562 SGWEIRY

-590 LRETLEAVKDIYDQ
+590 LKETLEAVKSDYYN
-604 NEVVGISCAMK
+604 NEIVGIACAMK

-621 GLPDYGRVRLKIK
+621 GLPDYGRVTLKVEDSKVIIK
-634 DNKVVVQC
+634 C

-652 SVLKQVVSDVSGV
+652 SVLKQIVADVSGID
-665 EGDRI
+665 GDDI
-670 IVEKANTYA
+670 IVEKANTFA

-700 ASLLLK
+700 ASLLIKKELEGKTLK
-706 EALENRS
+706 
-713 LDELE
+713 DLE

-731 KLGSPIP
+731 KLGSPLP
-738 NPVSHVAYGYATQ
+738 HPVSHVAYGYATQ
-751 LCVLDKESGKIKKMV
+751 LCVLNKESGKIEKMI
-766 AAHDVGK
+766 AAHDVGR

-797 ERYRLKDCKPI
+797 ERYRLDKCRPI
-808 DKYGSLGLFR
+808 EKYGSLGLFR
-818 ADEVPPI
+818 ADELPPI
-825 EALIIEKKG
+825 EAKVIEKEG
-834 LNVASGAIGV
+834 LDVASGAIGV

-859 YRRLDGKDRNSLPI
+859 YRKLDGIERNSLPLQN
-873 DDTPYSI
+873 TPYEI
-880 KPFEKKILPKKG
+880 KPFAKKILHKKG
-892 KRLYVNPHSRCIGCK
+892 KRLFVNPGSRCIGCL
-907 ECMRA
+907 ECVRA
-912 CADLF
+912 CSMLF
-917 NKTKDPELALLEIV
+917 TKTPDPTLAFIQVRKD
-931 SLKDYKP
+931 KDYKP
-938 SVCIQCGKCARVC
+938 SVCIQCGKCAKVC
-951 PEGAISL
+951 PEGAITQ
-958 NKAGVYVIDKKKCT
+958 NMAGVYTIDKKKCT
-972 GCGECRKA
+972 GCGKCREA
-980 CPMKVMKILPDGKTG
+980 CPMKVMVALEDNISG

-1003 VKACPMEVLSI
+1003 VKACPMEVLQI
-1014 AQGE
+1014 AKGE

>member
-1 MGITDRCHCQTE
+1 
-13 AKGPLFFVG
+13 
-22 YTRLR
+22 
-27 EHAMFRITVNNIIR
+27 MFRINVNSKHT
-41 ETNENKTLLRFLRDD
+41 ETNENKSLLRYLRDD
-56 LLITSAKDGC
+56 LRITSAKDGC

-74 TILFDGEAVRACTI
+74 TILFDGEAVKACTL
-88 TTKMADGHSVL
+88 TTKMADGHSIV
-99 TVEGLSNWEKRV
+99 TVEGLTEWEKRV
-111 YDYAFGKKG
+111 YDYAFGKAG

-128 PGMVIAA
+128 PGMVMAA
-135 KSLLDKVQDP
+135 KGLLDKVPDP

-165 KIVEAIKLAAE
+165 KIVEAINLAAR
-176 IFRRG
+176 IFREG
-181 ELDEEKEEWRIGAR
+181 GLEEEKEEWKIGAR

-203 KVLGEG
+203 KVLGYG
-209 KYPDDLYVEGMLHA
+209 KYPDDLYVDGMLHA

-231 RAKVLSIDKDSA
+231 RAKLLSLDKEEA
-243 LKAEGVTAVF
+243 LKEEGVVAIF
-253 TAEDIPGKK
+253 TAQDIPGKK

-272 AMIGVGEI
+272 AMIGIGET

-292 ADTREHAEKA
+292 ADTRDHADRAKEK
-302 KALIKV
+302 IKV
-308 EYEVLPFVSSID
+308 EYEVLPFISSID
-320 EAKKEDAPLVHPDKG
+320 EAKKEGAVLVHPEYKG
-335 TNIAQERHISR
+335 NIAQERHISR
-346 GDAEKAIKE
+346 GDAEKAIAE
-355 SDYTYTATFTTP
+355 SDFTYTAVFSTP

-378 ALSLPT
+378 ALSIPT

-411 FDKVEVF
+411 YDKVEVF

-448 VKMKLTRNESLLFHP
+448 VKMKLSRSESLLFHP
-463 KRHPMKETLTVG
+463 KRHPMREKITIG
-475 VDKNG
+475 VDKKG
-480 RIKGVLAKVEADTGA
+480 RIKGVMAEVEADTGA

-544 TCFGLESVL
+544 TCFGLESSL
-553 DRLADKIGI
+553 DRLAEMVGI
-562 SSWDIRY
+562 SGWEIRY

-583 IADPSTG
+583 IADSSTG
-590 LRETLEAVKDIYDQ
+590 LKETLEAVKSDYYN
-604 NEVVGISCAMK
+604 NEIVGIACAMK

-621 GLPDYGRVRLKIK
+621 GLPDYGRVTLKVEDSKVIIK
-634 DNKVVVQC
+634 C

-652 SVLKQVVSDVSGV
+652 SVLKQIVADVSGID
-665 EGDRI
+665 GDDI
-670 IVEKANTYA
+670 IVEKANTFA

-700 ASLLLK
+700 ASLLIKKELEGKTLK
-706 EALENRS
+706 
-713 LDELE
+713 DLE

-731 KLGSPIP
+731 KLGSPLP
-738 NPVSHVAYGYATQ
+738 HPVSHVAYGYATQ
-751 LCVLDKESGKIKKMV
+751 LCVLNKESGKIEKMI
-766 AAHDVGK
+766 AAHDVGR

-797 ERYRLKDCKPI
+797 ERYRLDKCKPME
-808 DKYGSLGLFR
+808 KYGSLGLFR
-818 ADEVPPI
+818 ADELPPI
-825 EALIIEKKG
+825 EAKVIEKEG
-834 LNVASGAIGV
+834 LDVASGAIGV

-859 YRRLDGKDRNSLPI
+859 YRKLDGIERNSLPLQN
-873 DDTPYSI
+873 TPYEI
-880 KPFEKKILPKKG
+880 KPFAKKILPKKG
-892 KRLYVNPHSRCIGCK
+892 KRLFVNPGSRCIGCL
-907 ECMRA
+907 ECVRA
-912 CADLF
+912 CSMLF
-917 NKTKDPELALLEIV
+917 TKTPDPTLAFIQVRKD
-931 SLKDYKP
+931 KDYKP
-938 SVCIQCGKCARVC
+938 SVCIQCGKCAKVC
-951 PEGAISL
+951 PEGAITQ
-958 NKAGVYVIDKKKCT
+958 NMAGVYTIDKKKCT
-972 GCGECRKA
+972 GCGKCREV
-980 CPMKVMKILPDGKTG
+980 CPMKVMVALEDNISG

-1003 VKACPMEVLSI
+1003 VKACPMEVLQI
-1014 AQGE
+1014 AKGE

>member
-1 MGITDRCHCQTE
+1 
-13 AKGPLFFVG
+13 
-22 YTRLR
+22 
-27 EHAMFRITVNNIIR
+27 MFRINVNSKHT
-41 ETNENKTLLRFLRDD
+41 ETNENKSLLRYLRDD
-56 LLITSAKDGC
+56 LRITSAKDGC

-74 TILFDGEAVRACTI
+74 TILFDGEAVKACTL
-88 TTKMADGHSVL
+88 TTKMADGHSIV
-99 TVEGLSNWEKRV
+99 TVEGLTEWEKKV
-111 YDYAFGKKG
+111 YDYAFGKAG

-128 PGMVIAA
+128 PGMVMAA
-135 KSLLDKVQDP
+135 KGLLDKVPDP

-165 KIVEAIKLAAE
+165 KIVEAINLAAR
-176 IFRRG
+176 IFREG
-181 ELDEEKEEWRIGAR
+181 GLEEEKEEWKIGAR

-203 KVLGEG
+203 KVLGYG
-209 KYPDDLYVEGMLHA
+209 KYPDDLYVDGMLHA

-231 RAKVLSIDKDSA
+231 RAKLLSLDKEEA
-243 LKAEGVTAVF
+243 LKEEGVVAIF
-253 TAEDIPGKK
+253 TAQDIPGKK

-272 AMIGVGEI
+272 AMIGIGET

-292 ADTREHAEKA
+292 ADTRDHADRA
-302 KALIKV
+302 KDKIKV
-308 EYEVLPFVSSID
+308 EYEVLPFISSID
-320 EAKKEDAPLVHPDKG
+320 EAKKEGAVLVHPEYKG
-335 TNIAQERHISR
+335 NIAQERHISR
-346 GDAEKAIKE
+346 GDAEKAIAE
-355 SDYTYTATFTTP
+355 SDFTYTSVFSTP

-378 ALSLPT
+378 ALSIPT

-411 FDKVEVF
+411 YDKVEVF

-448 VKMKLTRNESLLFHP
+448 VKMKLSRSESLLFHP
-463 KRHPMKETLTVG
+463 KRHPMREKITIG
-475 VDKNG
+475 VDKKG
-480 RIKGVLAKVEADTGA
+480 RIKGVMAEVEADTGA

-544 TCFGLESVL
+544 TCFGIESSL
-553 DRLADKIGI
+553 DRLAEMVGI
-562 SSWDIRY
+562 SGWEIRY

-590 LRETLEAVKDIYDQ
+590 LKETLEAVKSDYYN
-604 NEVVGISCAMK
+604 NEIVGIACAMK

-621 GLPDYGRVRLKIK
+621 GLPDYGRVTLKVEDSKVIIK
-634 DNKVVVQC
+634 C

-652 SVLKQVVSDVSGV
+652 SVLKQIVADVSGID
-665 EGDRI
+665 GDDI
-670 IVEKANTYA
+670 IVEKANTFA

-700 ASLLLK
+700 ASLLIKK
-706 EALENRS
+706 ELEGKT
-713 LDELE
+713 LEDLE

-731 KLGSPIP
+731 KLGSPLP
-738 NPVSHVAYGYATQ
+738 HPVSHVAYGYATQ
-751 LCVLDKESGKIKKMV
+751 LCVLNKESGKIEKMI
-766 AAHDVGK
+766 AAHDVGR

-797 ERYRLKDCKPI
+797 ERYRLDKCKPME
-808 DKYGSLGLFR
+808 KYGSLGLFR
-818 ADEVPPI
+818 ADELPPI
-825 EALIIEKKG
+825 EAKVIEKEG
-834 LNVASGAIGV
+834 LDVASGAIGV

-859 YRRLDGKDRNSLPI
+859 YRKLDGIERNSLPLPN
-873 DDTPYSI
+873 TPYEI
-880 KPFEKKILPKKG
+880 KPFAKKILPKKG
-892 KRLYVNPHSRCIGCK
+892 KRLFVNPGSRCIGCL
-907 ECMRA
+907 ECVRA
-912 CADLF
+912 CSMLF
-917 NKTKDPELALLEIV
+917 TKTPDPTLAFIQVRKD
-931 SLKDYKP
+931 KDYKP
-938 SVCIQCGKCARVC
+938 SVCIQCGKCAKVC
-951 PEGAISL
+951 PEGAITQ
-958 NKAGVYVIDKKKCT
+958 NMAGVYTIDKKKCT
-972 GCGECRKA
+972 GCGKCREA
-980 CPMKVMKILPDGKTG
+980 CPMKVMVALEDNISG

-1003 VKACPMEVLSI
+1003 VKACPMEVLQI
-1014 AQGE
+1014 AKGE

>member
-1 MGITDRCHCQTE
+1 
-13 AKGPLFFVG
+13 
-22 YTRLR
+22 
-27 EHAMFRITVNNIIR
+27 MFRINVNSKHT
-41 ETNENKTLLRFLRDD
+41 ETNENKSLLRYLRDD
-56 LLITSAKDGC
+56 LRITSAKDGC

-74 TILFDGEAVRACTI
+74 TILFDGEAVKACTL
-88 TTKMADGHSVL
+88 TTKMADGHSIV
-99 TVEGLSNWEKRV
+99 TVEGLTEWEKKV
-111 YDYAFGKKG
+111 YDYAFGKAG

-128 PGMVIAA
+128 PGMVMAA
-135 KSLLDKVQDP
+135 KGLLDKVPDP

-165 KIVEAIKLAAE
+165 KIVEAINLAAK
-176 IFRRG
+176 IFREG
-181 ELDEEKEEWRIGAR
+181 GLEEEKEEWKIGAR

-203 KVLGEG
+203 KVLGYG
-209 KYPDDLYVEGMLHA
+209 KYPDDLYVDGMLHA

-231 RAKVLSIDKDSA
+231 RAKLLSLDKEEA
-243 LKAEGVTAVF
+243 LKEEGVVAIF
-253 TAEDIPGKK
+253 TAQDIPGKK

-272 AMIGVGEI
+272 AMIGIGET

-292 ADTREHAEKA
+292 ADTRDHADRAKEK
-302 KALIKV
+302 IKV
-308 EYEVLPFVSSID
+308 EYEVLPFISSID
-320 EAKKEDAPLVHPDKG
+320 EAKKEGAVLVHPEYKG
-335 TNIAQERHISR
+335 NIAQERHISR
-346 GDAEKAIKE
+346 GDAEKAIAE
-355 SDYTYTATFTTP
+355 SDFTYTSVFSTP

-378 ALSLPT
+378 ALSIPT

-411 FDKVEVF
+411 YDKVEVF

-448 VKMKLTRNESLLFHP
+448 VKMKLSRSESLLFHP
-463 KRHPMKETLTVG
+463 KRHPMREKITIG
-475 VDKNG
+475 VDKKG
-480 RIKGVLAKVEADTGA
+480 RIKGVMAEVEADTGA

-544 TCFGLESVL
+544 TCFGLESSL
-553 DRLADKIGI
+553 DRLAEMVGI
-562 SSWDIRY
+562 SGWEIRY

-590 LRETLEAVKDIYDQ
+590 LKETLEAVKSDYYN
-604 NEVVGISCAMK
+604 NEIVGIACAMK

-621 GLPDYGRVRLKIK
+621 GLPDYGRVTLKVEDSKVIIK
-634 DNKVVVQC
+634 C

-652 SVLKQVVSDVSGV
+652 SVLKQIVADVSGID
-665 EGDRI
+665 GDDI
-670 IVEKANTYA
+670 IVEKANTFA

-700 ASLLLK
+700 ASLLIKKELEGKTLK
-706 EALENRS
+706 
-713 LDELE
+713 DLE

-731 KLGSPIP
+731 KLGSPLP
-738 NPVSHVAYGYATQ
+738 HPVSHVAYGYATQ
-751 LCVLDKESGKIKKMV
+751 LCVLNKESGKIEKMI
-766 AAHDVGK
+766 AAHDVGR

-797 ERYRLKDCKPI
+797 ERYRLDKCKPME
-808 DKYGSLGLFR
+808 KYGSLGLFR
-818 ADEVPPI
+818 ADELPPI
-825 EALIIEKKG
+825 EAKVIEKEG
-834 LNVASGAIGV
+834 LDVASGAIGV

-859 YRRLDGKDRNSLPI
+859 YRKLDGIERNSLPLPN
-873 DDTPYSI
+873 TPYEI
-880 KPFEKKILPKKG
+880 KPFAKKILPKKG
-892 KRLYVNPHSRCIGCK
+892 KRLFVNPGSRCIGCL
-907 ECMRA
+907 ECVRA
-912 CADLF
+912 CSMLF
-917 NKTKDPELALLEIV
+917 TKTPDPTLAFIQVRKD
-931 SLKDYKP
+931 KDYKP
-938 SVCIQCGKCARVC
+938 SVCIQCGKCAKVC
-951 PEGAISL
+951 PEGAITQ
-958 NKAGVYVIDKKKCT
+958 NMAGVYTIDKKKCT
-972 GCGECRKA
+972 GCGKCREA
-980 CPMKVMKILPDGKTG
+980 CPMKVMVALEDNISG

-1003 VKACPMEVLSI
+1003 VKACPMEVLQI
-1014 AQGE
+1014 AKGE

>member
-1 MGITDRCHCQTE
+1 
-13 AKGPLFFVG
+13 
-22 YTRLR
+22 
-27 EHAMFRITVNNIIR
+27 MFRINVNSKHT
-41 ETNENKTLLRFLRDD
+41 ETNENKSLLRYLRDD
-56 LLITSAKDGC
+56 LRITSAKDGC

-74 TILFDGEAVRACTI
+74 TILFDGEAVKACTL
-88 TTKMADGHSVL
+88 TTKMADGHSIV
-99 TVEGLSNWEKRV
+99 TVEGLTEWEKRV
-111 YDYAFGKKG
+111 YDYAFGKAG

-128 PGMVIAA
+128 PGMVMAA
-135 KSLLDKVQDP
+135 KGLLDKVPDP

-165 KIVEAIKLAAE
+165 KIVEAINLAAR
-176 IFRRG
+176 IFREG
-181 ELDEEKEEWRIGAR
+181 GLEEEKEEWKIGAR

-203 KVLGEG
+203 KVLGYG
-209 KYPDDLYVEGMLHA
+209 KYPDDLYVDGMLHA

-231 RAKVLSIDKDSA
+231 RAKLLSLDKEEA
-243 LKAEGVTAVF
+243 LKEEGVVAIF
-253 TAEDIPGKK
+253 TAQDIPGKK

-272 AMIGVGEI
+272 AMIGIGET

-292 ADTREHAEKA
+292 ADTRDHADRA
-302 KALIKV
+302 KDKIKV
-308 EYEVLPFVSSID
+308 EYEVLPFISSID
-320 EAKKEDAPLVHPDKG
+320 EAKKEGAVLVHPEYKG
-335 TNIAQERHISR
+335 NIAQERHISR
-346 GDAEKAIKE
+346 GDAEKAIAE
-355 SDYTYTATFTTP
+355 SDFTYTAVFSTP

-378 ALSLPT
+378 ALSIPT

-411 FDKVEVF
+411 YDKVEVF

-448 VKMKLTRNESLLFHP
+448 VKMKLSRSESLLFHP
-463 KRHPMKETLTVG
+463 KRHPMREKITIG
-475 VDKNG
+475 VDKKG
-480 RIKGVLAKVEADTGA
+480 RIKGVMAEVEADTGA

-544 TCFGLESVL
+544 TCFGLESSL
-553 DRLADKIGI
+553 DRLAEMVGI
-562 SSWDIRY
+562 SGWEIRY

-583 IADPSTG
+583 IADSSTG
-590 LRETLEAVKDIYDQ
+590 LKETLEAVKSDYYN
-604 NEVVGISCAMK
+604 NEIVGIACAMK

-621 GLPDYGRVRLKIK
+621 GLPDYGRVTLKVEDSKVIIK
-634 DNKVVVQC
+634 C

-652 SVLKQVVSDVSGV
+652 SVLKQIVADVSGID
-665 EGDRI
+665 GDDI
-670 IVEKANTYA
+670 IVEKANTFA

-700 ASLLLK
+700 ASLIIKKELEGKTLK
-706 EALENRS
+706 
-713 LDELE
+713 DLE

-731 KLGSPIP
+731 KLGSPLP
-738 NPVSHVAYGYATQ
+738 HPVSHVAYGYATQ
-751 LCVLDKESGKIKKMV
+751 LCVLNKESGKIEKMI
-766 AAHDVGK
+766 AAHDVGR

-797 ERYRLKDCKPI
+797 ERYRLDKCRPI
-808 DKYGSLGLFR
+808 EKYGSLGLFR
-818 ADEVPPI
+818 ADELPPI
-825 EALIIEKKG
+825 EAKVIEKEG
-834 LNVASGAIGV
+834 LDVASGAIGV

-859 YRRLDGKDRNSLPI
+859 YRKLDGIERNSLPLQN
-873 DDTPYSI
+873 TPYEI
-880 KPFEKKILPKKG
+880 KPFAKKILPKKG
-892 KRLYVNPHSRCIGCK
+892 KRLFVNPGSRCIGCL
-907 ECMRA
+907 ECVRA
-912 CADLF
+912 CSMLF
-917 NKTKDPELALLEIV
+917 TKTPDPTLAFIQVRKD
-931 SLKDYKP
+931 KDYKP
-938 SVCIQCGKCARVC
+938 SVCIQCGKCAKVC
-951 PEGAISL
+951 PEGAITQ
-958 NKAGVYVIDKKKCT
+958 NMAGVYTIDKKKCT
-972 GCGECRKA
+972 GCGKCREA
-980 CPMKVMKILPDGKTG
+980 CPMKVMVALEDNISG

-1003 VKACPMEVLSI
+1003 VKACPMEVLQI
-1014 AQGE
+1014 AKGE

>member
-1 MGITDRCHCQTE
+1 
-13 AKGPLFFVG
+13 
-22 YTRLR
+22 
-27 EHAMFRITVNNIIR
+27 MFRINVNSKHT
-41 ETNENKTLLRFLRDD
+41 ETNENKSLLRYLRDD
-56 LLITSAKDGC
+56 LRITSAKDGC

-74 TILFDGEAVRACTI
+74 TILFDGEAVKACTL
-88 TTKMADGHSVL
+88 TTKMADGHSIV
-99 TVEGLSNWEKRV
+99 TVEGLTEWEKRV
-111 YDYAFGKKG
+111 YDYAFGKAG

-128 PGMVIAA
+128 PGMVMAA
-135 KSLLDKVQDP
+135 KGLLDKVPDP

-165 KIVEAIKLAAE
+165 KIVEAINLAAR
-176 IFRRG
+176 IFREG
-181 ELDEEKEEWRIGAR
+181 GLEEEKEEWKIGAR

-203 KVLGEG
+203 KVLGYG
-209 KYPDDLYVEGMLHA
+209 KYPDDLYVDGMLHA

-231 RAKVLSIDKDSA
+231 RAKLLSLDKEEA
-243 LKAEGVTAVF
+243 LKEEGVVAIF
-253 TAEDIPGKK
+253 TAQDIPGKK

-272 AMIGVGEI
+272 AMIGIGET

-292 ADTREHAEKA
+292 ADTRDHADRAKEK
-302 KALIKV
+302 IKV
-308 EYEVLPFVSSID
+308 EYEVLPFISSID
-320 EAKKEDAPLVHPDKG
+320 EAKKEGAVLVHPEYKG
-335 TNIAQERHISR
+335 NIAQERHISR
-346 GDAEKAIKE
+346 GDAEKAIAE
-355 SDYTYTATFTTP
+355 SDFTYTSVFSTP

-378 ALSLPT
+378 ALSIPT

-411 FDKVEVF
+411 YDKVEVF

-448 VKMKLTRNESLLFHP
+448 VKMKLSRSESLLFHP
-463 KRHPMKETLTVG
+463 KRHPMREKITIG
-475 VDKNG
+475 VDKKG
-480 RIKGVLAKVEADTGA
+480 IIKGVMAEVEADTGA

-544 TCFGLESVL
+544 TCFGLESSL
-553 DRLADKIGI
+553 DRLAEMVGI
-562 SSWDIRY
+562 SGWEIRY

-590 LRETLEAVKDIYDQ
+590 LKETLEAVKSDYYN
-604 NEVVGISCAMK
+604 NEIVGIACAMK

-621 GLPDYGRVRLKIK
+621 GLPDYGRVTLKVEDSKVIIK
-634 DNKVVVQC
+634 C

-652 SVLKQVVSDVSGV
+652 SVLKQIVADVSGID
-665 EGDRI
+665 GDDI
-670 IVEKANTYA
+670 IVEKANTFA

-700 ASLLLK
+700 ASLLIKKELEGKTLK
-706 EALENRS
+706 
-713 LDELE
+713 DLE

-731 KLGSPIP
+731 KLGSHLPH
-738 NPVSHVAYGYATQ
+738 PVSHVAYGYATQ
-751 LCVLDKESGKIKKMV
+751 LCVLNKESGKIEKMI
-766 AAHDVGK
+766 AAHDVGR

-797 ERYRLKDCKPI
+797 ERYRLDKCKPME
-808 DKYGSLGLFR
+808 KYGSLGLFR
-818 ADEVPPI
+818 ADELPPI
-825 EALIIEKKG
+825 EAKVIEKEG
-834 LNVASGAIGV
+834 LDVASGAIGV

-859 YRRLDGKDRNSLPI
+859 YRKLDGIERNSLPLQN
-873 DDTPYSI
+873 TPYEI
-880 KPFEKKILPKKG
+880 KPFAKKILPKKG
-892 KRLYVNPHSRCIGCK
+892 KRLFVNPGSRCIGCL
-907 ECMRA
+907 ECVRA
-912 CADLF
+912 CSMLF
-917 NKTKDPELALLEIV
+917 TKTPDPTLAFIQVRKD
-931 SLKDYKP
+931 KDYKP
-938 SVCIQCGKCARVC
+938 SVCIQCGKCAKVC
-951 PEGAISL
+951 PEGAITQ
-958 NKAGVYVIDKKKCT
+958 NMAGVYTIDKKKCT
-972 GCGECRKA
+972 GCGKCREA
-980 CPMKVMKILPDGKTG
+980 CPMKVMVALEDNISG

-1003 VKACPMEVLSI
+1003 VKACPMEVLQI
-1014 AQGE
+1014 AKGE

>member
-1 MGITDRCHCQTE
+1 
-13 AKGPLFFVG
+13 
-22 YTRLR
+22 
-27 EHAMFRITVNNIIR
+27 MFRINVNSKHT
-41 ETNENKTLLRFLRDD
+41 ETNENKSLLRYLRDD
-56 LLITSAKDGC
+56 LRITSAKDGC

-74 TILFDGEAVRACTI
+74 TILFDGEAVKACTL
-88 TTKMADGHSVL
+88 TTKMADGHSIV
-99 TVEGLSNWEKRV
+99 TVEGLTEWEKRV
-111 YDYAFGKKG
+111 YDYAFGKAG

-128 PGMVIAA
+128 PGMVMAA
-135 KSLLDKVQDP
+135 KGLLDKVPAP

-165 KIVEAIKLAAE
+165 KIVEAINLAAR
-176 IFRRG
+176 IFREG
-181 ELDEEKEEWRIGAR
+181 GLEEEKEEWKIGAR

-203 KVLGEG
+203 KVLGYG
-209 KYPDDLYVEGMLHA
+209 KYPDDLYVDGMLHA

-231 RAKVLSIDKDSA
+231 RAKLLSLDKEEA
-243 LKAEGVTAVF
+243 LKEEGVVAIF
-253 TAEDIPGKK
+253 TAQDIPGKK

-272 AMIGVGEI
+272 AMIGIGET

-292 ADTREHAEKA
+292 ADTRDHADRA
-302 KALIKV
+302 KDKIKV
-308 EYEVLPFVSSID
+308 EYEVLPFISSID
-320 EAKKEDAPLVHPDKG
+320 EAKKEGAVLVHPEYKG
-335 TNIAQERHISR
+335 NIAQERHISR
-346 GDAEKAIKE
+346 GDAEKAIAE
-355 SDYTYTATFTTP
+355 SDFTYTAVFSTP

-378 ALSLPT
+378 ALSIPT

-411 FDKVEVF
+411 YDKVEVF

-448 VKMKLTRNESLLFHP
+448 VKMKLSRSESLLFHP
-463 KRHPMKETLTVG
+463 KRHPMREKITIG
-475 VDKNG
+475 VDKKG
-480 RIKGVLAKVEADTGA
+480 RIKGVMAEVEADTGA

-544 TCFGLESVL
+544 TCFGLESSL
-553 DRLADKIGI
+553 DRLAEMVGI
-562 SSWDIRY
+562 SGWEIRY

-590 LRETLEAVKDIYDQ
+590 LKETLEAVKSDYYN
-604 NEVVGISCAMK
+604 NEIVGIACAMK

-621 GLPDYGRVRLKIK
+621 GLPDYGRVTLKVEDSKVIIK
-634 DNKVVVQC
+634 C

-652 SVLKQVVSDVSGV
+652 SVLKQIVADVSGID
-665 EGDRI
+665 GDDI
-670 IVEKANTYA
+670 IVEKANTFA

-700 ASLLLK
+700 ASLIIKKELEGKTLK
-706 EALENRS
+706 
-713 LDELE
+713 DLE

-731 KLGSPIP
+731 KLGSPLP
-738 NPVSHVAYGYATQ
+738 HPVSHVAYGYATQ
-751 LCVLDKESGKIKKMV
+751 LCVLNKESGKIEKMI
-766 AAHDVGK
+766 AAHDVGR

-797 ERYRLKDCKPI
+797 ERYRLDKCKPME
-808 DKYGSLGLFR
+808 KYGSLGLFR
-818 ADEVPPI
+818 ADELPPI
-825 EALIIEKKG
+825 VAKVIEKEG
-834 LNVASGAIGV
+834 LDVASGAIGV

-859 YRRLDGKDRNSLPI
+859 YRKLDGIERNSLPLQN
-873 DDTPYSI
+873 TPYEI
-880 KPFEKKILPKKG
+880 KPFAKKILPKKG
-892 KRLYVNPHSRCIGCK
+892 KRLFVNPGSRCIGCL
-907 ECMRA
+907 ECVRA
-912 CADLF
+912 CSMLF
-917 NKTKDPELALLEIV
+917 TKTPDPTLAFIQVRKD
-931 SLKDYKP
+931 KDYKP
-938 SVCIQCGKCARVC
+938 SVCIQCGKCAKVC
-951 PEGAISL
+951 PEGAITQ
-958 NKAGVYVIDKKKCT
+958 NMAGVYAIDKKKCT
-972 GCGECRKA
+972 GCGKCREA
-980 CPMKVMKILPDGKTG
+980 CPMKVMVALEDNISG

-1003 VKACPMEVLSI
+1003 VKACPMEVLQI
-1014 AQGE
+1014 AKGE

>member
-1 MGITDRCHCQTE
+1 
-13 AKGPLFFVG
+13 
-22 YTRLR
+22 
-27 EHAMFRITVNNIIR
+27 MFRINVNSKHT
-41 ETNENKTLLRFLRDD
+41 ETNENKSLLRYLRDD
-56 LLITSAKDGC
+56 LRITSAKDGC

-74 TILFDGEAVRACTI
+74 TILFDGEAVKACTL
-88 TTKMADGHSVL
+88 TTKMADGHSIV
-99 TVEGLSNWEKRV
+99 TVEGLTEWEKRV
-111 YDYAFGKKG
+111 YDYAFGKAG

-128 PGMVIAA
+128 PGMVMAA
-135 KSLLDKVQDP
+135 KGLLDKVPDP

-165 KIVEAIKLAAE
+165 KIVEAINLAAR
-176 IFRRG
+176 IFREG
-181 ELDEEKEEWRIGAR
+181 GLEEEKEEWKIGAR

-203 KVLGEG
+203 KVLGYG
-209 KYPDDLYVEGMLHA
+209 KYPDDLYVDGMLHA

-231 RAKVLSIDKDSA
+231 RAKLLSLDKEEA
-243 LKAEGVTAVF
+243 LKEEGVVAIF
-253 TAEDIPGKK
+253 TAQDIPGKK

-272 AMIGVGEI
+272 AMIGIGET

-292 ADTREHAEKA
+292 ADTRDHADRAKEK
-302 KALIKV
+302 IKV
-308 EYEVLPFVSSID
+308 EYEVLPFISSID
-320 EAKKEDAPLVHPDKG
+320 EAKKEGAVLVHPEYKG
-335 TNIAQERHISR
+335 NIAQERHISR
-346 GDAEKAIKE
+346 GDAEKAIAE
-355 SDYTYTATFTTP
+355 SDFTYTAVFSTP

-378 ALSLPT
+378 ALSIPT

-411 FDKVEVF
+411 YDKVEVF

-448 VKMKLTRNESLLFHP
+448 VKMKLSRSESLLFHP
-463 KRHPMKETLTVG
+463 KRHPMREKITIG
-475 VDKNG
+475 VDKKG
-480 RIKGVLAKVEADTGA
+480 RIKGVMAEVEADTGA

-544 TCFGLESVL
+544 TCFGLESSL
-553 DRLADKIGI
+553 DRLAEMVGI
-562 SSWDIRY
+562 SGWEIRY

-590 LRETLEAVKDIYDQ
+590 LKETLEAVKSDYYN
-604 NEVVGISCAMK
+604 NEIVGIACAMK

-621 GLPDYGRVRLKIK
+621 GLPDYGRVTLKVEDSKVIIK
-634 DNKVVVQC
+634 C

-652 SVLKQVVSDVSGV
+652 SVLKQIVADVSGID
-665 EGDRI
+665 GDDI
-670 IVEKANTYA
+670 IVEKANTFA

-700 ASLLLK
+700 ASLLIKKELEGKTLK
-706 EALENRS
+706 
-713 LDELE
+713 DLE

-731 KLGSPIP
+731 KLGSPLP
-738 NPVSHVAYGYATQ
+738 HPVSHVAYGYATQ
-751 LCVLDKESGKIKKMV
+751 LCVLNKESGKIEKMI
-766 AAHDVGK
+766 AAHDVGR

-797 ERYRLKDCKPI
+797 ERYRLDKCKPME
-808 DKYGSLGLFR
+808 KYASLGLFR
-818 ADEVPPI
+818 ADELPPI
-825 EALIIEKKG
+825 EAKVIEKEG
-834 LNVASGAIGV
+834 LDVASGAIGV

-859 YRRLDGKDRNSLPI
+859 YRKLDGIERNSLPLQN
-873 DDTPYSI
+873 TPYEI
-880 KPFEKKILPKKG
+880 KPFAKKILPKKG
-892 KRLYVNPHSRCIGCK
+892 KRLFVNPGSRCIGCL
-907 ECMRA
+907 ECVRA
-912 CADLF
+912 CSMLF
-917 NKTKDPELALLEIV
+917 TKTPDPTLAFIQVRKD
-931 SLKDYKP
+931 KDYKP
-938 SVCIQCGKCARVC
+938 SVCIQCGKCAKVC
-951 PEGAISL
+951 PEGAITQ
-958 NKAGVYVIDKKKCT
+958 NMAGVYTIDKKKCT
-972 GCGECRKA
+972 GCGKCREA
-980 CPMKVMKILPDGKTG
+980 CPMKVMVALEDNISG

-1003 VKACPMEVLSI
+1003 VKACPMEVLQI
-1014 AQGE
+1014 AKGE